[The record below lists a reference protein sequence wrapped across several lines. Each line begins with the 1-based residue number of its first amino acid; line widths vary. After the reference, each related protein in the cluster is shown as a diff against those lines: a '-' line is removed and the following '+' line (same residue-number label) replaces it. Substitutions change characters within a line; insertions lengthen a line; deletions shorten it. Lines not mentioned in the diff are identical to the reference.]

1 MAQQGNVIVDVLS
14 RTNGSVISQVSGAS
28 QTVNLNQ
35 LSIVRVH
42 ATRAAV
48 LSYERAGN
56 DLILHM
62 QDGSTVRYHS
72 FFNTDSKGHHS
83 ELIFDDG
90 VHPIE
95 HATFVDT
102 GVAPG
107 SAVAVVPGYETVPDV
122 GALLLDGSNFDPAIL
137 GAVLGVVALGAGIA
151 IAASNSGGGGG
162 GSSNNGGEPGQ
173 PGGSNKTP
181 TLTLAT
187 FAGDNVLNKAEV
199 GDSQVFSGTTTN
211 VTAGQTVTLTLNGKT
226 YTTTTAADG
235 SWSITLPAGDLQG
248 LADGTYVANV
258 SVTGTDGQTITK
270 GVTIGVDTTAP
281 GAATDVTLV
290 NDANQ
295 PITGPTNDNSPTL
308 SGKAEPGST
317 VTISDGGTVIGTVP
331 VDGNGNWTFTPNPPL
346 GDGDHSLTAEVT
358 DPAGNTSPPST
369 PIAVVVDTTAPAG
382 ATDVTLVNDANQPIN
397 GATNDTTPT
406 ITGKAEAG
414 STVTVRDGDTVIGS
428 TVADGNGN
436 WSVTPTQPLG
446 EGNHSITTEVT
457 DPAGNSSGVSAPIAV
472 EIDTT
477 APGAATDVTLVNDAN
492 EPITGSTN
500 DNTPTLSG
508 KAEPGSTVTVSDGGT
523 VIGTAPVDGNGNWT
537 FTPNPPL
544 GDGDHSLT
552 VVVTDPAGNSSPPTT
567 PIAVVVDASSPSPAT
582 DVQITDGENTPIG
595 TNGSTNDTKPT
606 ISGKAEADSTITIR
620 DGDTVLGTVKADGN
634 GNWSLTLDQPLSE
647 GPHSIT
653 TEVTDAAGNSSGVST
668 PIVVNIDTI
677 PPAAATAVEIL
688 NGDGLPVD
696 GITNDTTPTVSGKA
710 EAGSKVIVRDGN
722 TIVGSAIADENGNWS
737 VTLQDPLSEGPH
749 GLTTEVRDAAGNS
762 SGISAP
768 IAVEIDTT
776 APGAATDVKLVNN
789 DDLPIDG
796 ATNDTTPTLSGK
808 AEVGSTVTIRDGDK
822 VLATVPVDGEG
833 NWSYTPAEPLAEGP
847 HSLTTE
853 VKDAAGNSSGIST
866 PIAVDVD
873 TIAPNVTIDP
883 VTGDNKISF
892 NEAAGIITITGTAS
906 ASEAGRTLVLNV
918 NGEQHNVIVGNDGK
932 WSFDLPA
939 GTLTG
944 TNGDITITATL
955 TDAAGNTGTTTDT
968 VHVAADPALQ
978 PTLTVDVFAGND
990 IVDGAEIQVDQKLT
1004 GSTTNVEAG
1013 NTVTVTFG
1021 DKTYTGI
1028 VGADGTWSVTI
1039 PATALH
1045 DVGNGSGDF
1054 DVKVSDSS
1062 GNEATA
1068 TRPYEINDQLGG
1080 IAIDPISVDGNI
1092 NAIEAAA
1099 GVTISGTTFNVPA
1112 GPGAITVNIGGV
1124 NYPADVAPN
1133 GTWSIQLSAAAIQA
1147 LADGKQNI
1155 EVSATDGG
1163 GNPISTVGSVNI
1175 YVHSLPAPVLD
1186 TLFGDGTLNGSEAA
1200 AGQTITGNTGVTGA
1214 GQNVTVIIGGQQFAA
1229 TVANDGTFSVNIPSS
1244 VLSSLPNGTA
1254 PIQVIATDVAGN
1266 SQTFSANVPV
1276 DTLAPTLT
1284 INPLAGDGQ
1293 ISLAEAATALT
1304 LSGTASISEAGREV
1318 TITLNNETYTA
1329 TVGPN
1334 GVWSVELPA
1343 GALNNLNGDF
1353 VVNATLSDAA
1363 GNSTTTTNTLHV
1375 VSDPTIQP
1383 TITINPFGGDN
1394 AVDGAEVQT
1403 AQVLN
1408 GTTANVEA
1416 GQIVKITLNGHTYTA
1431 EVQQSG
1437 SWSVIIPVTD
1447 MQVLTNGT
1455 QTISVEVADKAG
1467 NSASGTDNFTVN
1479 ITENGVAIDPVT
1491 GDNVINAVETENGI
1505 QVTGTTY
1512 GVPVGTDVVVTF
1524 GTVSH
1529 TVKVLANGRWSVN
1542 FTSPE
1547 LAGIDPGTTTVSA
1560 VTKDANGNTLTNSVS
1575 VGVDNVAPEPTIN
1588 TPFGDGFLN
1597 ITEAGTAQTLTGS
1610 TGKAGDGQTVTVTLG
1625 GHEYTATVGAN
1636 GSWTISIPSVD
1647 LKGLPEGSNPI
1658 VVVASDSAG
1667 NSTTINSNVTV
1678 DLSAPTLTVN
1688 PLTADGVVNST
1699 EAAGALELT
1708 GTASVSEAG
1717 KTITVTLN
1725 GSTYTGL
1732 VGSDGNWT
1740 VNIPAGVLNGVA
1752 SGQYPLTV
1760 SLTDEAGNTT
1770 TQTSNVTLAT
1780 GVDSQPTLTLNA
1792 FAGNNVI
1799 DGAERLADQTLSGTT
1814 THVEAGQQVNITLNG
1829 KTYTATVGASGAWS
1843 VQIPAADLTALTDG
1857 SITLTA
1863 EVADKAGNPAQGSL
1877 PLTINT
1883 ELSGLAIDPIT
1894 GDNKLSAQEAGA
1906 GINISGTSHN
1916 VAEGANVTVT
1926 LNGKT
1931 YIAAVGA
1938 DGTWTVPV
1946 GATDLALLG
1955 DGPLAVKVTATDA
1968 AGNAVSST
1976 VTLDVYTHQLPTP
1989 TINTP
1994 FGDGLLSTAEA
2005 ATSQTLSG
2013 STGIVG
2019 DGQTVTVTLGGKEY
2033 SATVGGNGQWTVTI
2047 PSADLQALP
2056 QSDNAITVTATDAA
2070 GNSTPLTSNVTVDF
2084 TAPTLTIDPIS
2095 GDGYID
2101 AAEAAAAVTLSGS
2114 ADPAEAGRIVTLTIN
2129 GQTYQAEVGGDGKW
2143 TTDIPANSL
2152 LGLANGQYTL
2162 TATLSDAA
2170 GNSTTVTESVGV
2182 FTQLP
2187 QPVLNTPFGDGVLSK
2202 PEAGVDQILTGNT
2215 GAVGP
2220 DQKVTVNIGG
2230 QDYTGTVGN
2239 DGTWSVTIPANALN
2253 NLTDGSSPLL
2263 VTVTDPA
2270 GNTGTTT
2277 TNVTVDL
2284 TAPTLSVDPLTGD
2297 DKLNTD
2303 EVATGFLVQG
2313 TSDTGDAGRPVT
2325 VSIDG
2330 HTYTGVIQPDGSW
2343 SVLVPPNALSDLT
2356 VGDHPYSVSVTD
2368 AAGNQTVVDGS
2379 VNVTGV
2385 PSPLFPSID
2394 APFGDTILNGTEL
2407 TEVQTLTGT
2416 TGATGAGQTVKV
2428 NIGGI
2433 SFDATVGADGHW
2445 TLDVPANA
2453 LASLPQGP
2461 LSIEVTATSAS
2472 GATGSSTIQ
2481 ATVDTVAPTLTV
2493 DLVAGDDII
2502 NAAELLQPLTLT
2514 GTASVNDSGQS
2525 VKVSLVVGG
2534 VTYEGTVGADGKWSV
2549 PLPNDALQALG
2560 DGPHTITATL
2570 TDAAGNTTTI
2580 NHEFT
2585 IEAGAAYTPT
2595 LAIDTISGDDY
2606 INATEKGED
2615 LVLSGTS
2622 TKLEEGREVT
2632 LTFNGK
2638 TYTAVV
2644 DGEGK
2649 WTTTVPAADLA
2660 GLTDGQATIT
2670 ANATSLAGNPASAT
2684 HEVNV
2689 LASDANLPTITIDKV
2704 AGDDVINSTEHNQP
2718 LVISGTSNHLVA
2730 GETINITL
2738 NGKPYTAI
2746 VGDDGKWST
2755 TVPAAD
2761 VQALQNQEYT
2771 ITATGNDVAENVAT
2785 GTHQVTVDTTPP
2797 LLTIVVD
2804 AGADGILNAVEAAL
2818 GLPISGTAPEGTT
2831 VTVTVDGKPYPVLV
2845 PEGGNWTLTIPAAD
2859 LKAITT
2865 DGPLVITATVTD
2877 AQGNVADITVNPPI
2891 VLAINNL
2898 PVLTLDPLE
2907 FVNIT
2912 TAADGFTISGT
2923 STNLPNG
2930 TQVQVDIAGVKVT
2943 GTVTD
2948 GVWTATVPPGQIA
2961 VGNVDQGVG
2970 TITVSYTDAAGNPAS
2985 ASHSVTV
2992 DLTPPVAS
3000 LVDPLFGDGALN
3012 KLESGVDQ
3020 IVTGKVAPG
3029 DSVVLTLDGK
3039 SVTAV
3044 VGPDGTWTATIPTA
3058 TLVGLTDGQ
3067 NTLTVAVT
3075 DAAGNST
3082 SSDVPFVSYIN
3093 TLPTATITDSFGGTI
3108 NIDKAALGGSISGTT
3123 GITSDGQKVTV
3134 NLNGKDY
3141 TADVNSATGT
3151 WVLPLDAATL
3161 QGLPNGTWTATVT
3174 VTDVA
3179 GNSSAQAEDIKV
3191 QLTQPP
3197 VPTIDLVFGD
3207 GVLNAAELA
3216 AGQTI
3221 SGSTGITGPGQTV
3234 TVTFAGNASPLTAI
3248 VGEDGKWTLALTASE
3263 LADIS
3268 GLPTHSITV
3277 TSTDQYGNS
3286 NVSSPEVFTVDLNI
3300 PNPSITN
3307 QPFGADNVLNIA
3319 EAAGPITIAGT
3330 TGLTGAGQAVKV
3342 VIDVNGTSYNATV
3355 LPDGTWTLNL
3365 PAGALSGLTGGD
3377 HTINITAT
3385 DASGNTKTVP
3395 VDFTTDFTPPV
3406 VAVTNV
3412 STDGYINLAEAAAG
3426 TLING
3431 TTDGTSV
3438 NVNIGGKD
3446 FIAAVSGG
3454 TWVLNLTPAEIA
3466 TLPQGS
3472 QTITVTSTDASGNTS
3487 TAISHVGIATDAAAA
3502 PTVVVNTF
3510 AGDNV
3515 LDFAE
3520 SRTPQTISGTT
3531 AHVEAGRTVNVTVGS
3546 ITGLSAIVQAD
3557 GSWSLTLSPAQLQT
3571 LSNGATNITANVSD
3585 LAGNAATP
3593 DIHDITVS
3601 VTPPAAFLT
3610 LNPIS
3615 VDNIIN
3621 STDDGGLIMTFT
3633 GQYLNNQTVLT
3644 PQLITVFVNGVP
3656 VVGTFPALP
3665 SASGTWTIV
3674 GLSQLVTFPTDGNY
3688 TVTVSMTGLNGTTA
3702 TVTQTVV
3709 VDRTP
3714 PTLTVSAFAGDDV
3727 LNGTEAATN
3736 QTISGTASTSEIG
3749 RTVTV
3754 TLNGKTYT
3762 ALVGAGGAWSTT
3774 VPAADLQG
3782 LPPGTNTI
3790 SASLSDAAGNTTT
3803 TPHTFT
3809 TNTAAPLLSVGVLAG
3824 DNVLNLAEG
3833 LVTQLLTGT
3842 SSAEAGQTV
3851 TIKIAGVTVGTAEI
3865 QPGGAWTAN
3874 ILPTGLSG
3882 LLDGPNVLTAS
3893 VTDKSGNT
3901 TSVDVGINVLFNSL
3915 LNLDVTAGLGTIGN
3929 TVLNAASLLLT
3940 QTIGGVATSAGVGA
3954 KVSVQVGGQTIT
3966 ADVGAN
3972 GQWSLQIPPTALA
3985 NLLNGP
3991 VALNV
3996 VLTDA
4001 AGNTKTQILDLNV
4014 SKILPVLGDLT
4025 SGLGNVDHIL
4035 NTVVSG
4041 AAQTVSGALT
4051 AADGTIVKIAVG
4063 ALTFTGTV
4071 VNNAFSIPIPAG
4083 ALASLADG
4091 VVPVILTATDAA
4103 GNVLTQA
4110 LNPLTVALH
4119 NLPQIVLDPLFGDGL
4134 LNAADILLNQ
4144 TITGVV
4150 KNVAAGTT
4158 VSVQVGTGTPL
4169 TAQVDAT
4176 GHFSVTVPSNLLS
4189 GLTTGNLGVN
4199 VSLTDSN
4206 GNTTSVGAQA
4216 AINVTLPTINLT
4228 DVLHNGVLGAVD
4240 ALTSQ
4245 VIGGVVTGVTAGTT
4259 VKVTLGGKTF
4269 LGVTDAGGKFAVT
4282 LQPGDLKA
4290 LADGTLAIGVSV
4302 VSDAGNV
4309 GSTNVNANVIINS
4322 LPKVVLDPLFGTGG
4336 VLNAAEALLT
4346 QTISGTVL
4354 NATAGS
4360 SVKITLGP
4368 LVLTGTVDGTGH
4380 FNVQVTPLQLSQLLD
4395 GNLSVGVT
4403 VTDAVGNTSGVNAG
4417 LNVGI
4422 HNLPSIVLNPI
4433 FGDGVLSVVD
4443 LLTGQTISGVATN
4456 VSVGSQVQ
4464 ISLNGKTYLAT
4475 VGVGGAFSVTVPPL
4489 DLKGL
4494 ITDGLQN
4501 VTATFT
4507 DAVGNV
4513 GTITNAVNVIAN
4525 ALPTITLD
4533 PLFNNGLLNAVQALV
4548 TQTISGKT
4556 TNAEG
4561 STVSITIGGASLS
4574 AVVKADGT
4582 FSVNV
4587 LPSLLSTLLDGT
4599 VGVGVSVTNA
4609 ANHTVGANANVTVGI
4624 HTLPTLSLGSLFGG
4638 DGFLNLTEAS
4648 SNTTLTGSTN
4658 VQSGSVSVNV
4668 GGVVHT
4674 GTITNGTWNV
4684 TYTAAELKALADGAT
4699 TVKVTITDAVGNIT
4713 TQTSPLVVKTHALPL
4728 VSLDGLGSLG
4738 GLIGGI
4744 LGAGLTLKGSS
4755 ANIGQGGIISV
4766 TLLGTTIGAVVQADG
4781 SWQAKFSSEVF
4792 AAYNLF
4798 TLLGALTGNVVG
4810 LQATDLAGNGV
4821 NLHVGLA
4828 AGSPLI
4834 SLQAQ
4839 SLDVQTTDDTHAVAA
4854 LHTTSSDSS
4863 TTDTVH
4869 HATSTLTDPLVTAD
4883 AGAQAAS
4890 TDTSTTAHDETAFSI
4905 GGVTIDVAHTQQDV
4919 VGTDGNDIIVL
4930 DTLDFGHID
4939 GGAGV
4944 DTLQLGGTNQH
4955 LDLTVLGFKVEHI
4968 DIFDLGNS
4976 GTNSITLNLHESL
4989 TVKDAPNDEVIIK
5002 GGEGSLVNLVAGSD
5016 GAWTETGQRTVDG
5029 LTFDVYHNASLAST
5043 NTLGDVLVQHGLHV
5057 QQQS

>member
-1 MAQQGNVIVDVLS
+1 MRLYLLWVQGAHSMAQQGNVIVDVLS

-226 YTTTTAADG
+226 YTTATAADG

-258 SVTGTDGQTITK
+258 SVTGTDGQTISK

-290 NDANQ
+290 NDSNS

-406 ITGKAEAG
+406 
-414 STVTVRDGDTVIGS
+414 
-428 TVADGNGN
+428 
-436 WSVTPTQPLG
+436 
-446 EGNHSITTEVT
+446 
-457 DPAGNSSGVSAPIAV
+457 
-472 EIDTT
+472 
-477 APGAATDVTLVNDAN
+477 
-492 EPITGSTN
+492 
-500 DNTPTLSG
+500 LSG
-508 KAEPGSTVTVSDGGT
+508 KAEPGSS
-523 VIGTAPVDGNGNWT
+523 VI
-537 FTPNPPL
+537 
-544 GDGDHSLT
+544 
-552 VVVTDPAGNSSPPTT
+552 
-567 PIAVVVDASSPSPAT
+567 
-582 DVQITDGENTPIG
+582 
-595 TNGSTNDTKPT
+595 
-606 ISGKAEADSTITIR
+606 IR
-620 DGDTVLGTVKADGN
+620 DGDT
-634 GNWSLTLDQPLSE
+634 
-647 GPHSIT
+647 
-653 TEVTDAAGNSSGVST
+653 
-668 PIVVNIDTI
+668 
-677 PPAAATAVEIL
+677 
-688 NGDGLPVD
+688 
-696 GITNDTTPTVSGKA
+696 
-710 EAGSKVIVRDGN
+710 
-722 TIVGSAIADENGNWS
+722 
-737 VTLQDPLSEGPH
+737 
-749 GLTTEVRDAAGNS
+749 
-762 SGISAP
+762 
-768 IAVEIDTT
+768 
-776 APGAATDVKLVNN
+776 
-789 DDLPIDG
+789 
-796 ATNDTTPTLSGK
+796 
-808 AEVGSTVTIRDGDK
+808 
-822 VLATVPVDGEG
+822 VLATVPVDGTG
-833 NWSYTPAEPLAEGP
+833 NWSYTPTTPLAEGP

-873 TIAPNVTIDP
+873 TIAPNVTIDQIS
-883 VTGDNKISF
+883 VGNKISF
-892 NEAAGIITITGTAS
+892 NEAAGIITISGTAS

-918 NGEQHNVIVGNDGK
+918 NGEPHNVIVGNDGK

-939 GTLTG
+939 GTLKG
-944 TNGDITITATL
+944 INGDINITATL

-968 VHVAADPALQ
+968 LHVAADPALQ
-978 PTLTVDVFAGND
+978 PSLTVNAFAGND
-990 IVDGAEIQVDQKLT
+990 IVDGAEIQLDQKLT
-1004 GSTTNVEAG
+1004 GSTTKVEAG
-1013 NTVTVTFG
+1013 NTVTVIFG
-1021 DKTYTGI
+1021 GKTYTGI

-1045 DVGNGSGDF
+1045 DVGNGSGAF
-1054 DVKVSDSS
+1054 DVKVSNSS
-1062 GNEATA
+1062 GYEATA
-1068 TRPYEINDQLGG
+1068 THPYEINDQLSG
-1080 IAIDPISVDGNI
+1080 IALDPISVDGNI
-1092 NAIEAAA
+1092 NAIEAAQ
-1099 GVTISGTTFNVPA
+1099 GVTISGITFNVPA
-1112 GPGAITVNIGGV
+1112 GPGAVTVNIGGV
-1124 NYPADVAPN
+1124 NYLADVAPN
-1133 GTWSIQLSAAAIQA
+1133 GTWSIQLSTAAIQA

-1214 GQNVTVIIGGQQFAA
+1214 GQSVTVIIGGQQFAA
-1229 TVANDGTFSVNIPSS
+1229 TVANDGTFSVSIPSS

-1266 SQTFSANVPV
+1266 SQTISDNVPV

-1293 ISLAEAATALT
+1293 ISLAEAATALI

-1363 GNSTTTTNTLHV
+1363 GNSTTTTNTIHV

-1437 SWSVIIPVTD
+1437 NWSVIIPVTD

-1597 ITEAGTAQTLTGS
+1597 ITEASTAQTLTGS

-1636 GSWTISIPSVD
+1636 GSWTISIPSAD

-1688 PLTADGVVNST
+1688 PLTADGIVNSA

-1843 VQIPAADLTALTDG
+1843 VQIPAADLTALNDG

-1931 YIAAVGA
+1931 YTAPVGG

-2033 SATVGGNGQWTVTI
+2033 TATVGGNGQWTVTI

-2084 TAPTLTIDPIS
+2084 TAPALTIDPIS
-2095 GDGYID
+2095 GNGYID

-2129 GQTYQAEVGGDGKW
+2129 GQTYQAEVQGDGKW
-2143 TTDIPANSL
+2143 TTDIPANAL

-2187 QPVLNTPFGDGVLSK
+2187 EPVLNTPFGDGVLSK

-2330 HTYTGVIQPDGSW
+2330 HTYTGVILADGTW

-2394 APFGDTILNGTEL
+2394 APFGDTILNGIEL
-2407 TEVQTLTGT
+2407 AEVQTLTGT

-2428 NIGGI
+2428 NIGGLD
-2433 SFDATVGADGHW
+2433 FDATVGADGHW

-2585 IEAGAAYTPT
+2585 IESGAAYTPT

-2649 WTTTVPAADLA
+2649 WSTTVPAADLA
-2660 GLTDGQATIT
+2660 GLGDGQATIT
-2670 ANATSLAGNPASAT
+2670 ANASSLAGNPASAT

-2689 LASDANLPTITIDKV
+2689 LASEANLPTITIDKV

-2755 TVPAAD
+2755 TVPVAD

-2785 GTHQVTVDTTPP
+2785 GTHQVTVDTTLP

-2804 AGADGILNAVEAAL
+2804 AGADGIVNAVEAAL

-2831 VTVTVDGKPYPVLV
+2831 VTVTVDGKLYPVLV

-2877 AQGNVADITVNPPI
+2877 AQGNVADVTVNPAI
-2891 VLAINNL
+2891 ELAINNL
-2898 PVLTLDPLE
+2898 PVLTLDPLD

-2912 TAADGFTISGT
+2912 TAADGFTITGT

-2930 TQVQVDIAGVKVT
+2930 TVVQVNVAGVQVT

-2948 GVWTATVPPGQIA
+2948 GVWTATVAPGLITPQNITE
-2961 VGNVDQGVG
+2961 GVG
-2970 TITVSYTDAAGNPAS
+2970 TVTVSYTDAAGNPAS

-2992 DLTPPVAS
+2992 DLTPPVAAV
-3000 LVDPLFGDGALN
+3000 VDPLFGDGALN

-3039 SVTAV
+3039 PVTAV

-3151 WVLPLDAATL
+3151 WVLPLNAAAL

-3179 GNSSAQAEDIKV
+3179 GNASTQAEDIKV

-3207 GVLNAAELA
+3207 GVLNAAEA
-3216 AGQTI
+3216 ATSQTI
-3221 SGSTGITGPGQTV
+3221 SGSTGITGPGQIV
-3234 TVTFAGNASPLTAI
+3234 TVTFAGIAAPLTAT
-3248 VGEDGKWTLALTASE
+3248 VGADGKWTLDLTVTQ

-3454 TWVLNLTPAEIA
+3454 TWVLNLTAAQIA

-3472 QTITVTSTDASGNTS
+3472 QTITVTATDASGNTS

-3515 LDFAE
+3515 LDYGE
-3520 SRTPQTISGTT
+3520 SRGTQVISGTT
-3531 AHVEAGRTVNVTVGS
+3531 THVQAGQTVQLTVGTS
-3546 ITGLSAIVQAD
+3546 TFTAIVQGD
-3557 GSWSLTLSPAQLQT
+3557 GSWSVNLSPTQLQA
-3571 LSNGATNITANVSD
+3571 LGGATNITANVAD
-3585 LAGNAATP
+3585 VAGNAAVP
-3593 DIHDITVS
+3593 NVHPITVNL
-3601 VTPPAAFLT
+3601 TPPAVSLT

-3615 VDNIIN
+3615 DDNVIN
-3621 STDDGGLIMTFT
+3621 ASDNASLGLTLT
-3633 GQYLNNQTVLT
+3633 GQYGKAGLAQTISVY
-3644 PQLITVFVNGVP
+3644 INGSAIAI
-3656 VVGTFPALP
+3656 GTFPVALGG
-3665 SASGTWTIV
+3665 SGTWTIPLLT
-3674 GLSQLVTFPTDGNY
+3674 GLVAFPTDGTY
-3688 TVTVSMTGLNGTTA
+3688 TVKVEMAGLGGPTA
-3702 TVTQTVV
+3702 SITQTVL

-3714 PTLTVSAFAGDDV
+3714 PTLTVGVFAGDDV
-3727 LNGTEAATN
+3727 LNGTEAGVN
-3736 QTISGTASTSEIG
+3736 QLISGTASKSEAG
-3749 RTVTV
+3749 RNVTV
-3754 TLNGKTYT
+3754 TLHGKTYT
-3762 ALVGAGGAWSTT
+3762 GAVDVDGNWSVS
-3774 VPAADLQG
+3774 VPAADLKT
-3782 LPPGTNTI
+3782 LPTGTNTI
-3790 SASLSDAAGNTTT
+3790 SATLSDAAGNSIEVD
-3803 TPHTFT
+3803 HTFT

-3851 TIKIAGVTVGTAEI
+3851 TIKIAGVTVGTAVI
-3865 QPGGAWTAN
+3865 QPGGAWSAE

-3893 VTDKSGNT
+3893 VTDKAGNT

-3915 LNLDVTAGLGTIGN
+3915 LDLDITSGLVGG
-3929 TVLNAASLLLT
+3929 VLNAASLLLT

-3954 KVSVQVGGQTIT
+3954 KVSVEIGGQTIT
-3966 ADVGAN
+3966 ADVGVN
-3972 GQWSLQIPPTALA
+3972 GQFNLSIPPTLLA
-3985 NLLNGP
+3985 NLPNGP
-3991 VALNV
+3991 LALNV

-4001 AGNTKTQILDLNV
+4001 AGNTKVQVIDLNV
-4014 SKILPVLGDLT
+4014 AKILPVLGDLT

-4176 GHFSVTVPSNLLS
+4176 GHFSVTVPANLLS

-4624 HTLPTLSLGSLFGG
+4624 HTLPTLNLNALFGG
-4638 DGFLNLTEAS
+4638 DGFLNLAEAS
-4648 SNTTLTGSTN
+4648 SNTTLSGSTN

-4738 GLIGGI
+4738 GLLGGI
-4744 LGAGLTLKGSS
+4744 LGAGLTLKGNS

-4781 SWQAKFSSEVF
+4781 SWQAKFSSDVF
-4792 AAYNLF
+4792 AAYNII

-4905 GGVTIDVAHTQQDV
+4905 GGVTIDVTHTQQDV

>member
-1 MAQQGNVIVDVLS
+1 M
-14 RTNGSVISQVSGAS
+14 
-28 QTVNLNQ
+28 
-35 LSIVRVH
+35 
-42 ATRAAV
+42 
-48 LSYERAGN
+48 SYERAGN

-137 GAVLGVVALGAGIA
+137 GALLGVVALGAGIA

-173 PGGSNKTP
+173 PGQPGGSDKTP

-382 ATDVTLVNDANQPIN
+382 ATDVTLVNDANQPIT

-606 ISGKAEADSTITIR
+606 ISGKAEADSAITIR
-620 DGDTVLGTVKADGN
+620 DGDTVLGTVKADGS

-918 NGEQHNVIVGNDGK
+918 NGDPHNVIVGNDGK

-978 PTLTVDVFAGND
+978 PSLTVNVFAGND

-1124 NYPADVAPN
+1124 NYLADVAPN
-1133 GTWSIQLSAAAIQA
+1133 GTWSIQLSTAAIQA

-1163 GNPISTVGSVNI
+1163 GNPISTAGSVNV
-1175 YVHSLPAPVLD
+1175 YVHNLPAPTLD

-1214 GQNVTVIIGGQQFAA
+1214 GQSVTVIIGGQQFAA
-1229 TVANDGTFSVNIPSS
+1229 TVANDGTFSVSIPSS

-1266 SQTFSANVPV
+1266 SQTINDNVPV

-1363 GNSTTTTNTLHV
+1363 GNSTTTTNTIHV

-1529 TVKVLANGRWSVN
+1529 TVQVLANGRWSVN

-1636 GSWTISIPSVD
+1636 GSWTISIPSAD

-1688 PLTADGVVNST
+1688 PLTADGIVSSA

-1725 GSTYTGL
+1725 GATYTGL

-2033 SATVGGNGQWTVTI
+2033 TATVGGNGQWTVTI

-2056 QSDNAITVTATDAA
+2056 QSDNAITVTAADAA

-2095 GDGYID
+2095 GNGYID

-2114 ADPAEAGRIVTLTIN
+2114 TDPAEAGRIVTLTIN
-2129 GQTYQAEVGGDGKW
+2129 GQTYQAEVGADGKW

-2170 GNSTTVTESVGV
+2170 GNSTTATESVGV

-2187 QPVLNTPFGDGVLSK
+2187 VPVLNTPFGDGVLSK

-2394 APFGDTILNGTEL
+2394 APFGDTILNGIEL
-2407 TEVQTLTGT
+2407 AEVQTLTGT
-2416 TGATGAGQTVKV
+2416 TGATGTGQTVKV
-2428 NIGGI
+2428 NIGGLD
-2433 SFDATVGADGHW
+2433 FDATVGADGHW

-2534 VTYEGTVGADGKWSV
+2534 VTYEGTVGTDGKWSV

-2660 GLTDGQATIT
+2660 GLGDGQATIT

-2689 LASDANLPTITIDKV
+2689 LASEANLPTITIDKV

-2755 TVPAAD
+2755 TVPVAD

-2804 AGADGILNAVEAAL
+2804 AGADGIVNAVEAAL

-2877 AQGNVADITVNPPI
+2877 AQGNVADVTVNPAI
-2891 VLAINNL
+2891 ELAINNL

-2912 TAADGFTISGT
+2912 TAADGFTITGT

-2930 TQVQVDIAGVKVT
+2930 TVVQVSVAGVQVT

-2948 GVWTATVPPGQIA
+2948 NVWTATVAPGLITPQNIA
-2961 VGNVDQGVG
+2961 EGVG
-2970 TITVSYTDAAGNPAS
+2970 TVTVSYTDAAGNPAS

-2992 DLTPPVAS
+2992 DLTPPVAAV
-3000 LVDPLFGDGALN
+3000 VDPLFGDGALN

-3039 SVTAV
+3039 PVTAV

-3058 TLVGLTDGQ
+3058 TLLGLTDGQ

-3179 GNSSAQAEDIKV
+3179 GNSSTQAENISV
-3191 QLTQPP
+3191 QLTPPP

-3207 GVLNAAELA
+3207 GVLNAAEAA

-3221 SGSTGITGPGQTV
+3221 SGSTGITGAGQIV
-3234 TVTFAGNASPLTAI
+3234 TVTFAGIAAPLTAT
-3248 VGEDGKWTLALTASE
+3248 VGADGKWTLDLTVTQ
-3263 LADIS
+3263 LADIA
-3268 GLPTHSITV
+3268 GLATHSITV

-3454 TWVLNLTPAEIA
+3454 TWVLNLTAAQIA

-3472 QTITVTSTDASGNTS
+3472 QTITVTATDASGNTS

-3502 PTVVVNTF
+3502 PTVTVGTF
-3510 AGDNV
+3510 AGDNI

-3621 STDDGGLIMTFT
+3621 STDDGGLIMSFT

-3809 TNTAAPLLSVGVLAG
+3809 TNTTAPLLSVGVLAG

-3851 TIKIAGVTVGTAEI
+3851 TIKIAGVTVGTAVI
-3865 QPGGAWTAN
+3865 QPGGAWSAE

-3893 VTDKSGNT
+3893 VTDKAGNT

-3915 LNLDVTAGLGTIGN
+3915 LDLDITSGLVGG
-3929 TVLNAASLLLT
+3929 VLNAASLLLT

-3954 KVSVQVGGQTIT
+3954 KVSVEIGGQTIT
-3966 ADVGAN
+3966 ADVGVN
-3972 GQWSLQIPPTALA
+3972 GQFNLSIPPTLLA
-3985 NLLNGP
+3985 NLPNGP
-3991 VALNV
+3991 LALNV

-4001 AGNTKTQILDLNV
+4001 AGNTKVQVIDLNV
-4014 SKILPVLGDLT
+4014 AKILPVLGDLT

-4071 VNNAFSIPIPAG
+4071 VNNAFSIAIPAG

-4158 VSVQVGTGTPL
+4158 LSVQVGAGAPL

-4176 GHFSVTVPSNLLS
+4176 GHFSVTVPANLLS

-4322 LPKVVLDPLFGTGG
+4322 LPKVVLDPLFGGNG

-4368 LVLTGTVDGTGH
+4368 LVLNGTVDGTGH

-4489 DLKGL
+4489 DLKGIL
-4494 ITDGLQN
+4494 TDGLQN

-4561 STVSITIGGASLS
+4561 STVTVTIGGASLS

-4624 HTLPTLSLGSLFGG
+4624 HTLPTLNLGTLFGG
-4638 DGFLNLTEAS
+4638 DGFLNLAEAS
-4648 SNTTLTGSTN
+4648 SNTTLTGTTN
-4658 VQSGSVSVNV
+4658 VQNGSVSVNV

-4674 GTITNGTWNV
+4674 GTITNNTWNV
-4684 TYTAAELKALADGAT
+4684 TFTAAELKGLADGAT

-4955 LDLTVLGFKVEHI
+4955 LDLTLLGFKVEHI

>member
-48 LSYERAGN
+48 ASYERAGN

-62 QDGSTVRYHS
+62 QDGSTVRYQG
-72 FFNTDSKGHHS
+72 FFTTDGKGHHS

-151 IAASNSGGGGG
+151 IAASSGGGGGG

-173 PGGSNKTP
+173 PGGSNPDP

-199 GDSQVFSGTTTN
+199 GSSQVFSGTTAN
-211 VTAGQTVTLTLNGKT
+211 VTAGQTVTLSLNGKT

-258 SVTGTDGQTITK
+258 SVTGSNGQTVTK

-281 GAATDVTLV
+281 GVATDVTLV

-295 PITGPTNDNSPTL
+295 PITGTTNDSTPTL

-317 VTISDGGTVIGTVP
+317 VTVSDGGTVIGTAP
-331 VDGNGNWTFTPNPPL
+331 VDGSGNWTFTPNPPL
-346 GDGDHSLTAEVT
+346 GDGDHSLTAVVT
-358 DPAGNTSPPST
+358 DPAGNTSTPST
-369 PIAVVVDTTAPAG
+369 PIVVVIDTTAPG
-382 ATDVTLVNDANQPIN
+382 EATDVTLVNDANQPIN

-414 STVTVRDGDTVIGS
+414 STVTVRDGNTVIG
-428 TVADGNGN
+428 TAVVDGNGN
-436 WSVTPTQPLG
+436 WSVTPTQPLS
-446 EGNHSITTEVT
+446 EGTHNITTQVT

-492 EPITGSTN
+492 EPITGTTN

-552 VVVTDPAGNSSPPTT
+552 VVVTDPAGNASPPTT

-595 TNGSTNDTKPT
+595 TNGSTNDTQPT
-606 ISGKAEADSTITIR
+606 ISGKAESGSIVTIR
-620 DGDTVLGTVKADGN
+620 DGDTVLGTVQADGS

-653 TEVTDAAGNSSGVST
+653 TEVTDAAGNTSGVST

-677 PPAAATAVEIL
+677 DPEPATAVKIL

-768 IAVEIDTT
+768 IAVEIDTA

-789 DDLPIDG
+789 DDLPITG

-808 AEVGSTVTIRDGDK
+808 AEPNSSVTIRDGDT
-822 VLATVPVDGEG
+822 VLATVTVDGTG
-833 NWSYTPAEPLAEGP
+833 NWSYTPTTPLAEGP

-873 TIAPNVTIDP
+873 TLAPNVTIDP

-892 NEAAGIITITGTAS
+892 NEAAGVITITGTAS

-918 NGEQHNVIVGNDGK
+918 NGEPHNVIVGEDGK
-932 WSFDLPA
+932 WTFDLPA

-944 TNGDITITATL
+944 INGDITITATL
-955 TDAAGNTGTTTDT
+955 TDAAGNTTVTTDT

-978 PTLTVDVFAGND
+978 PSLTVNAFAGND
-990 IVDGAEIQVDQKLT
+990 IVDGAEIQIDQKLT

-1013 NTVTVTFG
+1013 NTVTVTFDG
-1021 DKTYTGI
+1021 KTYTGI

-1039 PATALH
+1039 PASALS
-1045 DVGNGSGDF
+1045 DAGNGPADF
-1054 DVKVSDSS
+1054 AVTVSDSS
-1062 GNEATA
+1062 GNQATGN
-1068 TRPYEINDQLGG
+1068 RPFEINDLLGG

-1112 GPGAITVNIGGV
+1112 GVGAITVNIGGV
-1124 NYPADVAPN
+1124 NYQADVAAN

-1147 LADGKQNI
+1147 LTDGVQNI

-1163 GNPISTVGSVNI
+1163 GNPISTTGSVNV
-1175 YVHSLPAPVLD
+1175 YVHNLPAPVLD

-1200 AGQTITGNTGVTGA
+1200 AGQTITGTTGVTGA

-1229 TVANDGTFSVNIPSS
+1229 TVANDGTFSVSIPSS
-1244 VLSSLPNGTA
+1244 VLSNLPNGTA
-1254 PIQVIATDVAGN
+1254 PVQVIATDVAGN
-1266 SQTFSANVPV
+1266 SQTISATVPV

-1293 ISLAEAATALT
+1293 ISLAEAAGSLT
-1304 LSGTASISEAGREV
+1304 LSGTASVSEAGREV
-1318 TITLNNETYTA
+1318 TITLNNESYTA

-1334 GVWSVELPA
+1334 GVWSVALPA

-1353 VVNATLSDAA
+1353 VINATLSDAA
-1363 GNSTTTTNTLHV
+1363 GNSTSTTNTIHV
-1375 VSDPTIQP
+1375 VSDPSIQP

-1529 TVKVLANGRWSVN
+1529 TVKVLANGRWLVN

-1625 GHEYTATVGAN
+1625 GHDYTATVAAN
-1636 GSWTISIPSVD
+1636 GSWTISIPSAD
-1647 LKGLPEGSNPI
+1647 LQALPEGSNPI
-1658 VVVASDSAG
+1658 VVVASDNAG

-1688 PLTADGVVNST
+1688 PLAGDGIVSSA
-1699 EAAGALELT
+1699 EAAAAIELT

-1725 GSTYTGL
+1725 GATYTGV
-1732 VGSDGNWT
+1732 VGGDGSWK

-1752 SGQYPLTV
+1752 SGQYPLSV

-1814 THVEAGQQVNITLNG
+1814 TNVEAGQQVTITLNG

-1843 VQIPAADLTALTDG
+1843 VQIPAADLTALNDG

-1926 LNGKT
+1926 LNGKAYT
-1931 YIAAVGA
+1931 AAVGA

-1946 GATDLALLG
+1946 GAADLALLG

-1976 VTLDVYTHQLPTP
+1976 VTLDVYTHQLPAP
-1989 TINTP
+1989 TINQP

-2019 DGQTVTVTLGGKEY
+2019 DGQTVTVTLGGRDY
-2033 SATVGGNGQWTVTI
+2033 TATVGGNGQWTVTI

-2056 QSDNAITVTATDAA
+2056 QTDNAITVTATDAA

-2101 AAEAAAAVTLSGS
+2101 ATEAAAAVTLSGS
-2114 ADPAEAGRIVTLTIN
+2114 ADPADAGRNVTLTIN
-2129 GQTYQAEVGGDGKW
+2129 GQTYLAEVGGDGKW
-2143 TTDIPANSL
+2143 TTEIPANAL

-2187 QPVLNTPFGDGVLSK
+2187 VPVLNTPFGDGVLSK
-2202 PEAGVDQILTGNT
+2202 PEAAAGQILTGNT

-2230 QDYTGTVGN
+2230 VDYTGTVNN

-2253 NLTDGSSPLL
+2253 GLTDGSSPLQ

-2277 TNVTVDL
+2277 TNVTIDL
-2284 TAPTLSVDPLTGD
+2284 TAPTLSVEPLTGD

-2303 EVATGFLVQG
+2303 EVATGFLIQG
-2313 TSDTGDAGRPVT
+2313 TSDIGDAGRPVT

-2330 HTYTGVIQPDGSW
+2330 HTYTGVVQADGSW
-2343 SVLVPPNALSDLT
+2343 SVLVPPNALGDLA

-2368 AAGNQTVVDGS
+2368 AAGNQTLVDGT

-2394 APFGDTILNGTEL
+2394 APFGDTILNGSEL
-2407 TEVQTLTGT
+2407 AEVQTLTGT

-2433 SFDATVGADGHW
+2433 SFDATVDANGQW

-2453 LASLPQGP
+2453 LASLPQGA

-2472 GATGSSTIQ
+2472 GATGSSTIE

-2502 NAAELLQPLTLT
+2502 NTAELLQPITLT
-2514 GTASVNDSGQS
+2514 GTASVSDSGQN
-2525 VKVSLVVGG
+2525 VKVSLVLGG
-2534 VTYEGTVGADGKWSV
+2534 VTYEGTVDTDGKWSI

-2570 TDAAGNTTTI
+2570 TDTAGNTTTI

-2595 LAIDTISGDDY
+2595 LTINTISNDDY
-2606 INATEKGED
+2606 INATEKGQD

-2644 DGEGK
+2644 DGEGN
-2649 WTTTVPAADLA
+2649 WTTTVLAADLA
-2660 GLTDGQATIT
+2660 GLSDGQATIT
-2670 ANATSLAGNPASAT
+2670 ANATSLAGNPASAS

-2689 LASDANLPTITIDKV
+2689 LASEANLPTITIDKV

-2755 TVPAAD
+2755 TVPVAD

-2804 AGADGILNAVEAAL
+2804 AGADGIVNAVEAAL
-2818 GLPISGTAPEGTT
+2818 GLPITGTAPAGLT
-2831 VTVTVDGKPYPVLV
+2831 VTVTVDGKLYPVLV
-2845 PEGGNWTLTIPAAD
+2845 PEDGNWTLTIPAAD

-2877 AQGNVADITVNPPI
+2877 AQGNVADITVNPAI
-2891 VLAINNL
+2891 ELAINNL
-2898 PVLTLDPLE
+2898 PVLTLEALD

-2912 TAADGFTISGT
+2912 AAADGFTITGT

-2930 TQVQVDIAGVKVT
+2930 TVVQVSVAGVQVT

-2948 GVWTATVPPGQIA
+2948 NVWTATVAPGLITPQNITE
-2961 VGNVDQGVG
+2961 GVG
-2970 TITVSYTDAAGNPAS
+2970 TVTVSYTDAAGNPAS

-2992 DLTPPVAS
+2992 DLTPPVAAV
-3000 LVDPLFGDGALN
+3000 VDPLFGDGALN

-3020 IVTGKVAPG
+3020 IVTGKVAAG

-3039 SVTAV
+3039 PVTAV

-3075 DAAGNST
+3075 DAAGNSV

-3093 TLPTATITDSFGGTI
+3093 TLPVATITDSFGGAI

-3179 GNSSAQAEDIKV
+3179 GNSSTQAENISV
-3191 QLTQPP
+3191 QLTPPP

-3234 TVTFAGNASPLTAI
+3234 TVTIAGNPSPLTAT
-3248 VGEDGKWTLALTASE
+3248 VGADGKWTLELTTSE
-3263 LADIS
+3263 LADIA

-3277 TSTDQYGNS
+3277 TNTDQYGNS
-3286 NVSSPEVFTVDLNI
+3286 NISSPEVFTVDLNI

-3319 EAAGPITIAGT
+3319 EAAGPLVIEGN
-3330 TGLTGAGQAVKV
+3330 TGISGVGQAVKV
-3342 VIDVNGTSYNATV
+3342 VIDVNGTIYNATV
-3355 LPDGTWTLNL
+3355 AADGSWTLNL
-3365 PAGALSGLTGGD
+3365 PAGTLSGLTGTD

-3385 DASGNTKTVP
+3385 DASGNTNTVP
-3395 VDFTTDFTPPV
+3395 FAFTTDFTPPV
-3406 VAVTNV
+3406 VTVNNV

-3426 TLING
+3426 TQISG
-3431 TTDGTSV
+3431 ITDGTSV
-3438 NVNIGGKD
+3438 SVNIGGQV
-3446 FIAAVSGG
+3446 FTAAVTDG
-3454 TWVLNLTPAEIA
+3454 TWVLDLTPAQIA

-3472 QTITVTSTDASGNTS
+3472 QTITVTATDASGNTS

-3502 PTVVVNTF
+3502 PTVTVGAF
-3510 AGDNV
+3510 AGDDV
-3515 LDFAE
+3515 LDYGE
-3520 SRTPQTISGTT
+3520 SRTIQTISGTT
-3531 AHVEAGRTVNVTVGS
+3531 THVEAGRTVSVTVGS

-3557 GSWSLTLSPAQLQT
+3557 GTWSLTLSPAQLQT
-3571 LSNGATNITANVSD
+3571 LSNGATNITASVSD
-3585 LAGNAATP
+3585 LAGNAAVP
-3593 DIHDITVS
+3593 NVHDIS
-3601 VTPPAAFLT
+3601 VNLTPPAAILT
-3610 LNPIS
+3610 LNPITG
-3615 VDNIIN
+3615 DNIVNAQESGAFDIN
-3621 STDDGGLIMTFT
+3621 FSGEYRGANPLV
-3633 GQYLNNQTVLT
+3633 QTV
-3644 PQLITVFVNGVP
+3644 TVTVTIGGIPV
-3656 VVGTFPALP
+3656 VVGTTTPLLNAN
-3665 SASGTWTIV
+3665 GTWSIPV
-3674 GLSQLVTFPTDGNY
+3674 VLGNVVFPTDGTY
-3688 TVTVSMTGLNGTTA
+3688 TVTASFVGLGPTA
-3702 TVTQTVV
+3702 SVTQTVL
-3709 VDRTP
+3709 VDRVP
-3714 PTLTVSAFAGDDV
+3714 PTLTVNAFAGDDV
-3727 LNGTEAATN
+3727 LNGTEAAAN
-3736 QTISGTASTSEIG
+3736 QTISGTASTSEAG

-3790 SASLSDAAGNTTT
+3790 SASLSDAAGNVTT

-3865 QPGGAWTAN
+3865 QPGGTWSAQ

-3915 LNLDVTAGLGTIGN
+3915 LDLDITSGLVGG
-3929 TVLNAASLLLT
+3929 VLNAASLLLT

-3954 KVSVQVGGQTIT
+3954 KVAVEIGGQTIT
-3966 ADVGAN
+3966 ADVGVN
-3972 GQWSLQIPPTALA
+3972 GQFNLSIPPTLLA
-3985 NLLNGP
+3985 NLPNGP
-3991 VALNV
+3991 LALNV

-4001 AGNTKTQILDLNV
+4001 AGNTKVQVIDLNV
-4014 SKILPVLGDLT
+4014 AKILPVLGDLT

-4041 AAQTVSGALT
+4041 AEQTVSGALT
-4051 AADGTIVKIAVG
+4051 AADGTVVKIAVG

-4071 VNNAFSIPIPAG
+4071 LNNAFSIPIPAG

-4158 VSVQVGTGTPL
+4158 LSVQVGGGTPL

-4189 GLTTGNLGVN
+4189 GLTNGNLGVN
-4199 VSLTDSN
+4199 VSLTDAN
-4206 GNTTSVGAQA
+4206 GNSTSVGAQA
-4216 AINVTLPTINLT
+4216 AINVTLPTISLT

-4322 LPKVVLDPLFGTGG
+4322 LPKVVLDPLFGGNG

-4360 SVKITLGP
+4360 SVKVTLGP

-4395 GNLSVGVT
+4395 GNLNVGVT
-4403 VTDAVGNTSGVNAG
+4403 VTDAAGNTNGVNAG

-4456 VSVGSQVQ
+4456 VAVGSQVQ

-4489 DLKGL
+4489 DLKGIL
-4494 ITDGLQN
+4494 TDGLQN

-4561 STVSITIGGASLS
+4561 STVTVTIGGASLS

-4587 LPSLLSTLLDGT
+4587 LPSLLSSLIDGT

-4609 ANHTVGANANVTVGI
+4609 ANHTVDTSANVTVGI
-4624 HTLPTLSLGSLFGG
+4624 HTLPTLNLGTLFGG
-4638 DGFLNLTEAS
+4638 DGFLNLAEAS
-4648 SNTTLTGSTN
+4648 SNTTLTGTTN
-4658 VQSGSVSVNV
+4658 VQNGSVSVNV

-4674 GTITNGTWNV
+4674 GTITNGAWNV
-4684 TYTAAELKALADGAT
+4684 TFTAAELKALADGAT

-4713 TQTSPLVVKTHALPL
+4713 TQTSPLVIKTHALPL
-4728 VSLDGLGSLG
+4728 VSLDGLGSLT

-4766 TLLGTTIGAVVQADG
+4766 TLLGTTLGAVVQADG
-4781 SWQAKFSSEVF
+4781 SWQAKFGSEVF

-4810 LQATDLAGNGV
+4810 LQATDLAGNGI

-4839 SLDVQTTDDTHAVAA
+4839 SLDVQATDDTHAMAA
-4854 LHTTSSDSS
+4854 LHSTSSDTS
-4863 TTDTVH
+4863 TTDATH
-4869 HATSTLTDPLVTAD
+4869 HAASTLTDPLVTAD
-4883 AGAQAAS
+4883 AGAQVAS
-4890 TDTSTTAHDETAFSI
+4890 TDTSTTAHAETAFSI
-4905 GGVTIDVAHTQQDV
+4905 GGVTIEVDHTQQDV
-4919 VGTDGNDIIVL
+4919 VGTAGNDIIIV

-4939 GGAGV
+4939 GGTGV

-4955 LDLTVLGFKVEHI
+4955 LDLTLLGFKVEHI

-4976 GTNSITLNLHESL
+4976 GTNSITLNLLEAQS
-4989 TVKDAPNDEVIIK
+4989 VKDSANDEVIIK
-5002 GGEGSLVNLVAGSD
+5002 GGEGSLVNLVTGSD

>member
-48 LSYERAGN
+48 ASYERAGN

-62 QDGSTVRYHS
+62 QDGSTVRYQG
-72 FFNTDSKGHHS
+72 FFTTDGKGHHS

-151 IAASNSGGGGG
+151 IAASSGGGGGG

-173 PGGSNKTP
+173 PGGSNPDP

-199 GDSQVFSGTTTN
+199 GSSQVFSGTTAN
-211 VTAGQTVTLTLNGKT
+211 VTAGQTVTLSLNGKT

-258 SVTGTDGQTITK
+258 SVTGSNGQTVTK

-281 GAATDVTLV
+281 GVATDVTLV

-295 PITGPTNDNSPTL
+295 PITGTTNDSTPTL

-317 VTISDGGTVIGTVP
+317 VTVSDGGTVIGTAP
-331 VDGNGNWTFTPNPPL
+331 VDGSGNWTFTPNPPL
-346 GDGDHSLTAEVT
+346 GDGDHSLTAVVT
-358 DPAGNTSPPST
+358 DPAGNTSTPST
-369 PIAVVVDTTAPAG
+369 PIVVVIDTTAPG
-382 ATDVTLVNDANQPIN
+382 EATDVTLVNDANQPIN

-414 STVTVRDGDTVIGS
+414 STVTVRDGNTVIG
-428 TVADGNGN
+428 TAVVDGNGN
-436 WSVTPTQPLG
+436 WSVTPTQPLS
-446 EGNHSITTEVT
+446 EGTHNITTQVT

-492 EPITGSTN
+492 EPITGTTN

-552 VVVTDPAGNSSPPTT
+552 VVVTDPAGNASPPTT

-595 TNGSTNDTKPT
+595 TNGSTNDTQPT
-606 ISGKAEADSTITIR
+606 ISGKAESGSIVTIR
-620 DGDTVLGTVKADGN
+620 DGDTVLGTVQADGS

-653 TEVTDAAGNSSGVST
+653 TEVTDAAGNTSGVST

-677 PPAAATAVEIL
+677 DPEPATAVKIL

-768 IAVEIDTT
+768 IAVEIDTA

-789 DDLPIDG
+789 DDLPITG

-808 AEVGSTVTIRDGDK
+808 AEPNSSVTIRDGDT
-822 VLATVPVDGEG
+822 VLATVTVDGTG
-833 NWSYTPAEPLAEGP
+833 NWSYTPTTPLAEGP

-873 TIAPNVTIDP
+873 TLAPNVTIDP
-883 VTGDNKISF
+883 VAVDNKISF
-892 NEAAGIITITGTAS
+892 NEAAGVITITGTAS

-918 NGEQHNVIVGNDGK
+918 NGEPHNVIVGEDGK
-932 WSFDLPA
+932 WTFDLPA

-944 TNGDITITATL
+944 INGDITITATL
-955 TDAAGNTGTTTDT
+955 TDAAGNTTVTTDT

-978 PTLTVDVFAGND
+978 PSLTVNAFAGND
-990 IVDGAEIQVDQKLT
+990 IVDGAEIQIDQKLT

-1013 NTVTVTFG
+1013 NTVTVTFDG
-1021 DKTYTGI
+1021 KTYTGI

-1039 PATALH
+1039 PASALS
-1045 DVGNGSGDF
+1045 DAGNGPADF
-1054 DVKVSDSS
+1054 AVTVSDSS
-1062 GNEATA
+1062 GNQATGN
-1068 TRPYEINDQLGG
+1068 RPFEINDLLGG

-1112 GPGAITVNIGGV
+1112 GVGAITVNIGGV
-1124 NYPADVAPN
+1124 NYQADVAAN

-1147 LADGKQNI
+1147 LTDGVQNI

-1163 GNPISTVGSVNI
+1163 GNPISTTGSVNV
-1175 YVHSLPAPVLD
+1175 YVHNLPAPVLD

-1200 AGQTITGNTGVTGA
+1200 AGQTITGTTGVTGA

-1229 TVANDGTFSVNIPSS
+1229 TVANDGTFSVSIPSS
-1244 VLSSLPNGTA
+1244 VLSNLPNGTA
-1254 PIQVIATDVAGN
+1254 PVQVIATDVAGN
-1266 SQTFSANVPV
+1266 SQTISATVPV

-1293 ISLAEAATALT
+1293 ISLAEAAGSLT
-1304 LSGTASISEAGREV
+1304 LSGTASVSEAGREV
-1318 TITLNNETYTA
+1318 TITLNNESYTA

-1334 GVWSVELPA
+1334 GVWSVALPA

-1353 VVNATLSDAA
+1353 VINATLSDAA
-1363 GNSTTTTNTLHV
+1363 GNSTSTTNTIHV
-1375 VSDPTIQP
+1375 VSDPSIQP

-1529 TVKVLANGRWSVN
+1529 TVKVLANGRWLVN

-1625 GHEYTATVGAN
+1625 GHDYTATVAAN
-1636 GSWTISIPSVD
+1636 GSWTISIPSAD
-1647 LKGLPEGSNPI
+1647 LQALPEGSNPI
-1658 VVVASDSAG
+1658 VVVASDNAG

-1688 PLTADGVVNST
+1688 PLAGDGIVSSA
-1699 EAAGALELT
+1699 EAAAAIELT

-1725 GSTYTGL
+1725 GATYTGV
-1732 VGSDGNWT
+1732 VGGDGSWT

-1752 SGQYPLTV
+1752 SGQYPLSV

-1814 THVEAGQQVNITLNG
+1814 TNVEAGQQVTITLNG

-1843 VQIPAADLTALTDG
+1843 VQIPAADLTALNDG

-1926 LNGKT
+1926 LNGKAYT
-1931 YIAAVGA
+1931 AAVGA

-1946 GATDLALLG
+1946 GAADLALLG

-1976 VTLDVYTHQLPTP
+1976 VTLDVYTHQLPAP
-1989 TINTP
+1989 TINQP

-2019 DGQTVTVTLGGKEY
+2019 DGQTVTVTLGGKDY
-2033 SATVGGNGQWTVTI
+2033 TATVGGNGQWTVTI

-2056 QSDNAITVTATDAA
+2056 QTDNAITVTATDAA

-2101 AAEAAAAVTLSGS
+2101 ATEAAAAVTLSGT
-2114 ADPAEAGRIVTLTIN
+2114 ADPADAGRNVTLTIN
-2129 GQTYQAEVGGDGKW
+2129 GQTYLAEVGGDGKW
-2143 TTDIPANSL
+2143 TTEIPANAL

-2170 GNSTTVTESVGV
+2170 GNSTTVTEPVGV

-2187 QPVLNTPFGDGVLSK
+2187 VPVLNTPFGDGVLSK
-2202 PEAGVDQILTGNT
+2202 PEAAADQILTGNT

-2230 QDYTGTVGN
+2230 VDYTGTVNN

-2253 NLTDGSSPLL
+2253 GLTDGSSPLQ

-2277 TNVTVDL
+2277 TNVTIDL
-2284 TAPTLSVDPLTGD
+2284 TAPTLSVEPLTGD

-2303 EVATGFLVQG
+2303 EVATGFLIQG
-2313 TSDTGDAGRPVT
+2313 TSDIGDAGRPVT

-2330 HTYTGVIQPDGSW
+2330 HTYTGVVQADGSW
-2343 SVLVPPNALSDLT
+2343 SVLVPPNALGDLA

-2368 AAGNQTVVDGS
+2368 AAGNQTLVDGT

-2394 APFGDTILNGTEL
+2394 APFGDTILNGSEL
-2407 TEVQTLTGT
+2407 AEVQTLTGT

-2433 SFDATVGADGHW
+2433 SFDATVDANGQW

-2453 LASLPQGP
+2453 LASLPQGA

-2472 GATGSSTIQ
+2472 GATGSSTIE

-2502 NAAELLQPLTLT
+2502 NTAELLQPITLT
-2514 GTASVNDSGQS
+2514 GTASVSDSGQN
-2525 VKVSLVVGG
+2525 VKVSLVLGG
-2534 VTYEGTVGADGKWSV
+2534 VTYEGTVDTDGKWSI

-2570 TDAAGNTTTI
+2570 TDTAGNTTTI

-2595 LAIDTISGDDY
+2595 LTINTISNDDY
-2606 INATEKGED
+2606 INATEKGQD

-2644 DGEGK
+2644 DGEGN
-2649 WTTTVPAADLA
+2649 WTTTVLAADLA
-2660 GLTDGQATIT
+2660 GLSDGQATIT
-2670 ANATSLAGNPASAT
+2670 ANATSLAGNPASAS

-2689 LASDANLPTITIDKV
+2689 LASEANLPTITIDKV

-2755 TVPAAD
+2755 TVPVAD

-2804 AGADGILNAVEAAL
+2804 AGADGIVNAVEAAL
-2818 GLPISGTAPEGTT
+2818 GLPITGTAPAGLT
-2831 VTVTVDGKPYPVLV
+2831 VTVTVDGKLYPVLV
-2845 PEGGNWTLTIPAAD
+2845 PEDGNWTLTIPAAD

-2877 AQGNVADITVNPPI
+2877 AQGNVADITVNPAI
-2891 VLAINNL
+2891 ELAINNL
-2898 PVLTLDPLE
+2898 PVLTLEALD

-2912 TAADGFTISGT
+2912 AAADGFTITGT

-2930 TQVQVDIAGVKVT
+2930 TVVQVSVAGVQVT

-2948 GVWTATVPPGQIA
+2948 NVWTATVAPGLITPQNITE
-2961 VGNVDQGVG
+2961 GVG
-2970 TITVSYTDAAGNPAS
+2970 TVTVSYTDAAGNPAS

-2992 DLTPPVAS
+2992 DLTPPVAAV
-3000 LVDPLFGDGALN
+3000 VDPLFGDGALN

-3020 IVTGKVAPG
+3020 IVTGKVAAG

-3039 SVTAV
+3039 PVTAV

-3075 DAAGNST
+3075 DAAGNSV

-3093 TLPTATITDSFGGTI
+3093 TLPVATITDSFGGAI

-3179 GNSSAQAEDIKV
+3179 GNSSTQAENISV
-3191 QLTQPP
+3191 QLTPPP

-3234 TVTFAGNASPLTAI
+3234 TVTIAGNPSPLTAT
-3248 VGEDGKWTLALTASE
+3248 VGADGKWTLELTTSE
-3263 LADIS
+3263 LADIA

-3286 NVSSPEVFTVDLNI
+3286 NISSPEVFTVDLNI

-3319 EAAGPITIAGT
+3319 EAAGPLVIEGN
-3330 TGLTGAGQAVKV
+3330 TGLIGLGQAVKV

-3355 LPDGTWTLNL
+3355 AADGSWTLNL
-3365 PAGALSGLTGGD
+3365 PAGTLSGLTGTD

-3385 DASGNTKTVP
+3385 DASGNTNTVP
-3395 VDFTTDFTPPV
+3395 FAFTTDFTPPV
-3406 VAVTNV
+3406 VTVNNV

-3426 TLING
+3426 TQISG
-3431 TTDGTSV
+3431 ITDGTSV
-3438 NVNIGGKD
+3438 SVNIGGQV
-3446 FIAAVSGG
+3446 FTAAVTDG
-3454 TWVLNLTPAEIA
+3454 TWVLDLTPAQIA

-3472 QTITVTSTDASGNTS
+3472 QTITVTATDASGNTS

-3502 PTVVVNTF
+3502 PTVTVGAF
-3510 AGDNV
+3510 AGDDV
-3515 LDFAE
+3515 LDYGE
-3520 SRTPQTISGTT
+3520 SRTIQTISGTT
-3531 AHVEAGRTVNVTVGS
+3531 THVEAGRTVSVTVGS

-3557 GSWSLTLSPAQLQT
+3557 GTWSLTLSPAQLQT
-3571 LSNGATNITANVSD
+3571 LSNGATNITASVSD
-3585 LAGNAATP
+3585 LAGNAAVP
-3593 DIHDITVS
+3593 NVHDIS
-3601 VTPPAAFLT
+3601 VNLTPPAAILT
-3610 LNPIS
+3610 LNPITG
-3615 VDNIIN
+3615 DNIVNAQESGAFDIN
-3621 STDDGGLIMTFT
+3621 FSGEYRGANPLV
-3633 GQYLNNQTVLT
+3633 QTV
-3644 PQLITVFVNGVP
+3644 TVTVTIGGIPV
-3656 VVGTFPALP
+3656 VVGTTTPLLNAN
-3665 SASGTWTIV
+3665 GTWSIPV
-3674 GLSQLVTFPTDGNY
+3674 VLGNVVFPTDGTY
-3688 TVTVSMTGLNGTTA
+3688 TVTASFVGLGPTA
-3702 TVTQTVV
+3702 SVTQTVL
-3709 VDRTP
+3709 VDRVP
-3714 PTLTVSAFAGDDV
+3714 PTLTVNAFAGDDV
-3727 LNGTEAATN
+3727 LNGTEAAAN
-3736 QTISGTASTSEIG
+3736 QTISGTASTSEAG

-3790 SASLSDAAGNTTT
+3790 SASLSDAAGNVTT

-3865 QPGGAWTAN
+3865 QPGGTWSAQ

-3915 LNLDVTAGLGTIGN
+3915 LDLDITSGLVGG
-3929 TVLNAASLLLT
+3929 VLNAASLLLT

-3954 KVSVQVGGQTIT
+3954 KVAVEIGGQTIT
-3966 ADVGAN
+3966 ADVGVN
-3972 GQWSLQIPPTALA
+3972 GQFNLSIPPTLLA
-3985 NLLNGP
+3985 NLPNGP
-3991 VALNV
+3991 LALNV

-4001 AGNTKTQILDLNV
+4001 AGNTKVQVIDLNV
-4014 SKILPVLGDLT
+4014 AKILPVLGDLT

-4041 AAQTVSGALT
+4041 AEQTVSGALT

-4071 VNNAFSIPIPAG
+4071 LNNAFSIPIPAG

-4158 VSVQVGTGTPL
+4158 LSVQVGGGTPL

-4189 GLTTGNLGVN
+4189 GLTNGNLGVN
-4199 VSLTDSN
+4199 VSLTDAN
-4206 GNTTSVGAQA
+4206 GNSTSVGAQA
-4216 AINVTLPTINLT
+4216 AINVTLPTISLT

-4322 LPKVVLDPLFGTGG
+4322 LPKVVLDPLFGGNG

-4360 SVKITLGP
+4360 SVKVTLGP
-4368 LVLTGTVDGTGH
+4368 LVLTGTVDGTGK

-4395 GNLSVGVT
+4395 GNLNVGVT
-4403 VTDAVGNTSGVNAG
+4403 VTDAAGNTNGVNAG

-4489 DLKGL
+4489 DLKGIL
-4494 ITDGLQN
+4494 TDGLQN

-4561 STVSITIGGASLS
+4561 STVTVTIGGASLS

-4587 LPSLLSTLLDGT
+4587 LPSLLSSLIDGT

-4609 ANHTVGANANVTVGI
+4609 ANHTVDTSANVTVGI
-4624 HTLPTLSLGSLFGG
+4624 HTLPTLNLGTLFGG
-4638 DGFLNLTEAS
+4638 DGFLNLAEAS
-4648 SNTTLTGSTN
+4648 SNTTLTGTTN
-4658 VQSGSVSVNV
+4658 VQNGSVSVNV

-4674 GTITNGTWNV
+4674 GTITNGAWNV
-4684 TYTAAELKALADGAT
+4684 TFTAAELKALADGAT

-4713 TQTSPLVVKTHALPL
+4713 TQTSPLVIKTHALPL
-4728 VSLDGLGSLG
+4728 VSLDGLGSLT

-4766 TLLGTTIGAVVQADG
+4766 TLLGTTLGAVVQADG
-4781 SWQAKFSSEVF
+4781 SWQAKFGSEVF

-4810 LQATDLAGNGV
+4810 LQATDLAGNGI

-4839 SLDVQTTDDTHAVAA
+4839 SLDVQATDDTHAVAA
-4854 LHTTSSDSS
+4854 LHSTSSDTS
-4863 TTDTVH
+4863 TTDATH
-4869 HATSTLTDPLVTAD
+4869 HAASTLTDPLVTAD
-4883 AGAQAAS
+4883 AGAQVAS
-4890 TDTSTTAHDETAFSI
+4890 TDTSTTAHAETAFSI
-4905 GGVTIDVAHTQQDV
+4905 GGVTIEVDHTQQDV
-4919 VGTDGNDIIVL
+4919 VGTAGNDIIIV

-4939 GGAGV
+4939 GGTGV

-4955 LDLTVLGFKVEHI
+4955 LDLTLLGFKVEHI

-4976 GTNSITLNLHESL
+4976 GTNSITLNLLEAQS
-4989 TVKDAPNDEVIIK
+4989 VKDSANDEVIIK
-5002 GGEGSLVNLVAGSD
+5002 GGEGSLVNLVTGSD

>member
-48 LSYERAGN
+48 ASYERAGN

-62 QDGSTVRYHS
+62 QDGSTVRYQG
-72 FFNTDSKGHHS
+72 FFTTDGKGHHS

-151 IAASNSGGGGG
+151 IAASSGGGGGG

-173 PGGSNKTP
+173 PGGSNPAP

-199 GDSQVFSGTTTN
+199 GSSQVFSGTTAN
-211 VTAGQTVTLTLNGKT
+211 VTAGQTVTLSLNGKT

-258 SVTGTDGQTITK
+258 SVTGSNGQTVTK

-281 GAATDVTLV
+281 GVATDVTLV

-295 PITGPTNDNSPTL
+295 PITGTTNDSTPTL

-317 VTISDGGTVIGTVP
+317 VTVSDGGTVIGTAP
-331 VDGNGNWTFTPNPPL
+331 VDGSGNWTFTPNPPL
-346 GDGDHSLTAEVT
+346 GDGDHSLTAVVT
-358 DPAGNTSPPST
+358 DPAGNTSTPST
-369 PIAVVVDTTAPAG
+369 PIVVVIDTTAPG
-382 ATDVTLVNDANQPIN
+382 EATDVTLVNDANQPIN

-414 STVTVRDGDTVIGS
+414 STVTVRDGNTVIG
-428 TVADGNGN
+428 TAVVDGNGN
-436 WSVTPTQPLG
+436 WSVTPTQPLS
-446 EGNHSITTEVT
+446 EGTHNITTQVT

-492 EPITGSTN
+492 EPITGTTN

-552 VVVTDPAGNSSPPTT
+552 VVVTDPAGNASPPTT

-595 TNGSTNDTKPT
+595 TNGSTNDTQPT
-606 ISGKAEADSTITIR
+606 ISGKAESGSIVTIR
-620 DGDTVLGTVKADGN
+620 DGDTVLGTVQADGS

-653 TEVTDAAGNSSGVST
+653 TEVTDAAGNTSGVST

-677 PPAAATAVEIL
+677 DPEPATAVKIL

-768 IAVEIDTT
+768 IAVEIDTA

-789 DDLPIDG
+789 DDLPITG

-808 AEVGSTVTIRDGDK
+808 AEPNSSVTIRDGDT
-822 VLATVPVDGEG
+822 VLATVTVDGTG
-833 NWSYTPAEPLAEGP
+833 NWSYTPTTPLAEGP

-873 TIAPNVTIDP
+873 TLAPNVTIDP
-883 VTGDNKISF
+883 VAVDNKISF
-892 NEAAGIITITGTAS
+892 NEAAGVITITGTAS

-918 NGEQHNVIVGNDGK
+918 NGEPHNVIVGEDGK
-932 WSFDLPA
+932 WTFDLPA

-944 TNGDITITATL
+944 INGDITITATL
-955 TDAAGNTGTTTDT
+955 TDAAGNTTVTTDT

-978 PTLTVDVFAGND
+978 PSLTVNAFAGND
-990 IVDGAEIQVDQKLT
+990 IVDGAEIQIDQKLT

-1013 NTVTVTFG
+1013 NTVTVTFDG
-1021 DKTYTGI
+1021 KTYTGI

-1039 PATALH
+1039 PASALS
-1045 DVGNGSGDF
+1045 DAGNGPADF
-1054 DVKVSDSS
+1054 AVTVSDSS
-1062 GNEATA
+1062 GNQAIGN
-1068 TRPYEINDQLGG
+1068 RPFEINDLLGG

-1112 GPGAITVNIGGV
+1112 GVGAITVNIGGV
-1124 NYPADVAPN
+1124 NYQADVAAN

-1147 LADGKQNI
+1147 LTDGVQNI

-1163 GNPISTVGSVNI
+1163 GNPISTTGSVNV
-1175 YVHSLPAPVLD
+1175 YVHNLPAPVLD

-1200 AGQTITGNTGVTGA
+1200 AGQTITGTTGVTGA

-1229 TVANDGTFSVNIPSS
+1229 TVANDGTFSVSIPSS
-1244 VLSSLPNGTA
+1244 VLSNLPNGTA
-1254 PIQVIATDVAGN
+1254 PVQVIATDVAGN
-1266 SQTFSANVPV
+1266 SQTISATVPV

-1293 ISLAEAATALT
+1293 ISLAEAAGSLT
-1304 LSGTASISEAGREV
+1304 LSGTASVSEAGREV
-1318 TITLNNETYTA
+1318 TITLNNESYTA

-1334 GVWSVELPA
+1334 GVWSVALPA

-1353 VVNATLSDAA
+1353 VINATLSDAA
-1363 GNSTTTTNTLHV
+1363 GNSTSTTNTIHV
-1375 VSDPTIQP
+1375 VSDPSIQP

-1529 TVKVLANGRWSVN
+1529 TVKVLANGRWLVN

-1625 GHEYTATVGAN
+1625 GHDYTATVAAN
-1636 GSWTISIPSVD
+1636 GSWTISIPSAD
-1647 LKGLPEGSNPI
+1647 LQALPEGSNPI
-1658 VVVASDSAG
+1658 VVVASDNAG

-1688 PLTADGVVNST
+1688 PLAGDGIVSSA
-1699 EAAGALELT
+1699 EAAAAIELT

-1725 GSTYTGL
+1725 GATYTGV
-1732 VGSDGNWT
+1732 VGGDGSWT

-1752 SGQYPLTV
+1752 SGQYPLSV

-1814 THVEAGQQVNITLNG
+1814 TNVEAGQQVTITLNG

-1843 VQIPAADLTALTDG
+1843 VQIPAADLTALNDG

-1926 LNGKT
+1926 LNGKAYT
-1931 YIAAVGA
+1931 AAVGA

-1946 GATDLALLG
+1946 GAADLALLG

-1976 VTLDVYTHQLPTP
+1976 VTLDVYTHQLPAP
-1989 TINTP
+1989 TINQP

-2019 DGQTVTVTLGGKEY
+2019 DGQTVTVTLGGKDY
-2033 SATVGGNGQWTVTI
+2033 TATVGGNGQWTVTI
-2047 PSADLQALP
+2047 PAADLQALP
-2056 QSDNAITVTATDAA
+2056 QDNTLITVTATDAA
-2070 GNSTPLTSNVTVDF
+2070 GNSTPITSNVTVDF

-2114 ADPAEAGRIVTLTIN
+2114 ADPADAGRNVTLTIN
-2129 GQTYQAEVGGDGKW
+2129 GQTYLAEVGGDGKW
-2143 TTDIPANSL
+2143 TTEIPANAL

-2170 GNSTTVTESVGV
+2170 GNSTTVTESLGV

-2187 QPVLNTPFGDGVLSK
+2187 VPVLNTPFGDGVLSK
-2202 PEAGVDQILTGNT
+2202 PEAAADQILTGNT

-2230 QDYTGTVGN
+2230 VDYTGTVNN

-2253 NLTDGSSPLL
+2253 GLTDGSSPLQ

-2277 TNVTVDL
+2277 TNVTIDL
-2284 TAPTLSVDPLTGD
+2284 TAPTLSVEPLTGD

-2303 EVATGFLVQG
+2303 EVATGFLIQG
-2313 TSDTGDAGRPVT
+2313 TSDIGDAGRPVT

-2330 HTYTGVIQPDGSW
+2330 HTYTGVVQADGSW
-2343 SVLVPPNALSDLT
+2343 SVLVPPNALGDLA

-2368 AAGNQTVVDGS
+2368 AAGNQTLVDGT

-2394 APFGDTILNGTEL
+2394 APFGDTILNGSEL
-2407 TEVQTLTGT
+2407 AEVQTLTGT

-2433 SFDATVGADGHW
+2433 SFDATVDANGQW

-2453 LASLPQGP
+2453 LASLPQGA

-2472 GATGSSTIQ
+2472 GATGSSTIE

-2502 NAAELLQPLTLT
+2502 NTAELLQPITLT
-2514 GTASVNDSGQS
+2514 GTASVSDSGQN
-2525 VKVSLVVGG
+2525 VKVSLVLGG
-2534 VTYEGTVGADGKWSV
+2534 VTYEGTVDTDGKWSI

-2570 TDAAGNTTTI
+2570 TDTAGNTTTI

-2595 LAIDTISGDDY
+2595 LTINTISNDDY
-2606 INATEKGED
+2606 INATEKGQD

-2644 DGEGK
+2644 DGEGN
-2649 WTTTVPAADLA
+2649 WTTTVLAADLA
-2660 GLTDGQATIT
+2660 GLSDGQATIT
-2670 ANATSLAGNPASAT
+2670 ANATSLAGNPASAS

-2689 LASDANLPTITIDKV
+2689 LASEANLPTITIDKV

-2755 TVPAAD
+2755 TVPVAD

-2804 AGADGILNAVEAAL
+2804 AGADGIVNAVEAAL
-2818 GLPISGTAPEGTT
+2818 GLPITGTAPAGLT
-2831 VTVTVDGKPYPVLV
+2831 VTVTVDGKLYPVLV
-2845 PEGGNWTLTIPAAD
+2845 PEDGNWTLTIPAAD

-2877 AQGNVADITVNPPI
+2877 AQGNVADITVNPAI
-2891 VLAINNL
+2891 ELAINNL
-2898 PVLTLDPLE
+2898 PVLTLEALD

-2912 TAADGFTISGT
+2912 AAADGFTITGT

-2930 TQVQVDIAGVKVT
+2930 TVVQVSVAGVQVT

-2948 GVWTATVPPGQIA
+2948 NVWTATVAPGLITPQNITE
-2961 VGNVDQGVG
+2961 GVG
-2970 TITVSYTDAAGNPAS
+2970 TVTVSYTDAAGNPAS

-2992 DLTPPVAS
+2992 DLTPPVAAV
-3000 LVDPLFGDGALN
+3000 VDPLFGDGALN

-3020 IVTGKVAPG
+3020 IVTGKVAAG

-3039 SVTAV
+3039 PVTAV
-3044 VGPDGTWTATIPTA
+3044 VGPDGTWTATTPTA

-3075 DAAGNST
+3075 DAAGNSV

-3093 TLPTATITDSFGGTI
+3093 TLPVATITDSFGGAI

-3179 GNSSAQAEDIKV
+3179 GNSSTQAENISV
-3191 QLTQPP
+3191 QLTPPP

-3234 TVTFAGNASPLTAI
+3234 TVTIAGNPSPLTAT
-3248 VGEDGKWTLALTASE
+3248 VGADGKWTLELTTSE
-3263 LADIS
+3263 LADIA

-3286 NVSSPEVFTVDLNI
+3286 NISSPEVFTVDLNI

-3319 EAAGPITIAGT
+3319 EAAGPLVIEGN
-3330 TGLTGAGQAVKV
+3330 TGISGVGQAVKV

-3355 LPDGTWTLNL
+3355 AADGSWTLNL
-3365 PAGALSGLTGGD
+3365 PAGTLSGLTGTD

-3385 DASGNTKTVP
+3385 DASGNTNTVP
-3395 VDFTTDFTPPV
+3395 FAFTTDFTPPV
-3406 VAVTNV
+3406 VTVNNV

-3426 TLING
+3426 TQISG
-3431 TTDGTSV
+3431 ITDGTSV
-3438 NVNIGGKD
+3438 SVNIGGQV
-3446 FIAAVSGG
+3446 FTAAVTDG
-3454 TWVLNLTPAEIA
+3454 TWVLDLTPAQIA

-3472 QTITVTSTDASGNTS
+3472 QTITVTATDASGNTN

-3502 PTVVVNTF
+3502 PTVTVGTF
-3510 AGDNV
+3510 AGDNI

-3702 TVTQTVV
+3702 TVTQTIV

-3714 PTLTVSAFAGDDV
+3714 PTLTVNAFAGDDV
-3727 LNGTEAATN
+3727 LNGTEAAAN
-3736 QTISGTASTSEIG
+3736 QTISGTA
-3749 RTVTV
+3749 RPR
-3754 TLNGKTYT
+3754 K
-3762 ALVGAGGAWSTT
+3762 
-3774 VPAADLQG
+3774 
-3782 LPPGTNTI
+3782 
-3790 SASLSDAAGNTTT
+3790 
-3803 TPHTFT
+3803 
-3809 TNTAAPLLSVGVLAG
+3809 LA
-3824 DNVLNLAEG
+3824 V
-3833 LVTQLLTGT
+3833 
-3842 SSAEAGQTV
+3842 
-3851 TIKIAGVTVGTAEI
+3851 
-3865 QPGGAWTAN
+3865 
-3874 ILPTGLSG
+3874 
-3882 LLDGPNVLTAS
+3882 
-3893 VTDKSGNT
+3893 
-3901 TSVDVGINVLFNSL
+3901 
-3915 LNLDVTAGLGTIGN
+3915 
-3929 TVLNAASLLLT
+3929 
-3940 QTIGGVATSAGVGA
+3940 
-3954 KVSVQVGGQTIT
+3954 
-3966 ADVGAN
+3966 
-3972 GQWSLQIPPTALA
+3972 
-3985 NLLNGP
+3985 
-3991 VALNV
+3991 
-3996 VLTDA
+3996 
-4001 AGNTKTQILDLNV
+4001 
-4014 SKILPVLGDLT
+4014 
-4025 SGLGNVDHIL
+4025 
-4035 NTVVSG
+4035 
-4041 AAQTVSGALT
+4041 
-4051 AADGTIVKIAVG
+4051 
-4063 ALTFTGTV
+4063 
-4071 VNNAFSIPIPAG
+4071 
-4083 ALASLADG
+4083 
-4091 VVPVILTATDAA
+4091 
-4103 GNVLTQA
+4103 
-4110 LNPLTVALH
+4110 
-4119 NLPQIVLDPLFGDGL
+4119 
-4134 LNAADILLNQ
+4134 
-4144 TITGVV
+4144 
-4150 KNVAAGTT
+4150 
-4158 VSVQVGTGTPL
+4158 
-4169 TAQVDAT
+4169 
-4176 GHFSVTVPSNLLS
+4176 
-4189 GLTTGNLGVN
+4189 
-4199 VSLTDSN
+4199 
-4206 GNTTSVGAQA
+4206 
-4216 AINVTLPTINLT
+4216 
-4228 DVLHNGVLGAVD
+4228 
-4240 ALTSQ
+4240 
-4245 VIGGVVTGVTAGTT
+4245 
-4259 VKVTLGGKTF
+4259 
-4269 LGVTDAGGKFAVT
+4269 
-4282 LQPGDLKA
+4282 
-4290 LADGTLAIGVSV
+4290 
-4302 VSDAGNV
+4302 
-4309 GSTNVNANVIINS
+4309 
-4322 LPKVVLDPLFGTGG
+4322 
-4336 VLNAAEALLT
+4336 
-4346 QTISGTVL
+4346 
-4354 NATAGS
+4354 
-4360 SVKITLGP
+4360 
-4368 LVLTGTVDGTGH
+4368 
-4380 FNVQVTPLQLSQLLD
+4380 
-4395 GNLSVGVT
+4395 
-4403 VTDAVGNTSGVNAG
+4403 
-4417 LNVGI
+4417 
-4422 HNLPSIVLNPI
+4422 
-4433 FGDGVLSVVD
+4433 
-4443 LLTGQTISGVATN
+4443 
-4456 VSVGSQVQ
+4456 
-4464 ISLNGKTYLAT
+4464 
-4475 VGVGGAFSVTVPPL
+4475 
-4489 DLKGL
+4489 
-4494 ITDGLQN
+4494 
-4501 VTATFT
+4501 
-4507 DAVGNV
+4507 
-4513 GTITNAVNVIAN
+4513 
-4525 ALPTITLD
+4525 
-4533 PLFNNGLLNAVQALV
+4533 
-4548 TQTISGKT
+4548 
-4556 TNAEG
+4556 
-4561 STVSITIGGASLS
+4561 
-4574 AVVKADGT
+4574 
-4582 FSVNV
+4582 
-4587 LPSLLSTLLDGT
+4587 
-4599 VGVGVSVTNA
+4599 
-4609 ANHTVGANANVTVGI
+4609 
-4624 HTLPTLSLGSLFGG
+4624 
-4638 DGFLNLTEAS
+4638 
-4648 SNTTLTGSTN
+4648 
-4658 VQSGSVSVNV
+4658 
-4668 GGVVHT
+4668 
-4674 GTITNGTWNV
+4674 
-4684 TYTAAELKALADGAT
+4684 
-4699 TVKVTITDAVGNIT
+4699 
-4713 TQTSPLVVKTHALPL
+4713 
-4728 VSLDGLGSLG
+4728 
-4738 GLIGGI
+4738 
-4744 LGAGLTLKGSS
+4744 
-4755 ANIGQGGIISV
+4755 
-4766 TLLGTTIGAVVQADG
+4766 
-4781 SWQAKFSSEVF
+4781 
-4792 AAYNLF
+4792 
-4798 TLLGALTGNVVG
+4798 
-4810 LQATDLAGNGV
+4810 
-4821 NLHVGLA
+4821 
-4828 AGSPLI
+4828 
-4834 SLQAQ
+4834 
-4839 SLDVQTTDDTHAVAA
+4839 
-4854 LHTTSSDSS
+4854 
-4863 TTDTVH
+4863 
-4869 HATSTLTDPLVTAD
+4869 
-4883 AGAQAAS
+4883 
-4890 TDTSTTAHDETAFSI
+4890 
-4905 GGVTIDVAHTQQDV
+4905 
-4919 VGTDGNDIIVL
+4919 
-4930 DTLDFGHID
+4930 
-4939 GGAGV
+4939 
-4944 DTLQLGGTNQH
+4944 
-4955 LDLTVLGFKVEHI
+4955 
-4968 DIFDLGNS
+4968 
-4976 GTNSITLNLHESL
+4976 
-4989 TVKDAPNDEVIIK
+4989 
-5002 GGEGSLVNLVAGSD
+5002 
-5016 GAWTETGQRTVDG
+5016 R
-5029 LTFDVYHNASLAST
+5029 
-5043 NTLGDVLVQHGLHV
+5043 
-5057 QQQS
+5057 

>member
-48 LSYERAGN
+48 VSYERAGN

-72 FFNTDSKGHHS
+72 FFDTDGKGHHS

-90 VHPIE
+90 VNPIE

-107 SAVAVVPGYETVPDV
+107 TAVAVVPGYETVPDV

-162 GSSNNGGEPGQ
+162 GSSNNGGEPSQ
-173 PGGSNKTP
+173 PGGTP

-199 GDSQVFSGTTTN
+199 GSSQVFSGTTTN
-211 VTAGQTVTLTLNGKT
+211 VTAGQTLTLTLNGKT

-258 SVTGTDGQTITK
+258 SVTGADGSTITK
-270 GVTIGVDTTAP
+270 GVTLGVDTTAP

-295 PITGPTNDNSPTL
+295 PITGSTNDNTPTL

-331 VDGNGNWTFTPNPPL
+331 VDGSGNWTFTPNPPL
-346 GDGDHSLTAEVT
+346 GDGDHSLTAEVS

-369 PIAVVVDTTAPAG
+369 PITVVVDTTAPAG

-446 EGNHSITTEVT
+446 EGSHNITTEVT

-472 EIDTT
+472 VIDTT

-492 EPITGSTN
+492 EPITGTTN

-523 VIGTAPVDGNGNWT
+523 VIGTAPVDGNGNWS

-544 GDGDHSLT
+544 SDGDHSLT
-552 VVVTDPAGNSSPPTT
+552 VVVTDPAGNASPPTA
-567 PIAVVVDASSPSPAT
+567 PIAVVVDASTPAPAT

-606 ISGKAEADSTITIR
+606 ISGKAEADSTVTVR
-620 DGDTVLGTVKADGN
+620 DGDTVLGTVKADGD
-634 GNWSLTLDQPLSE
+634 GNWSLTLDQPLAE

-668 PIVVNIDTI
+668 PILLNIDTI
-677 PPAAATAVEIL
+677 PPAAATGVEIL
-688 NGDGLPVD
+688 NGDGLPVA

-710 EAGSKVIVRDGN
+710 EAGSKVIVRDGDN
-722 TIVGSAIADENGNWS
+722 IVGSAIADENGNWS

-749 GLTTEVRDAAGNS
+749 NLTTEVRDAAGNT
-762 SGISAP
+762 SGISGP

-789 DDLPIDG
+789 ESLPIDG

-808 AEVGSTVTIRDGDK
+808 AEPGSSVIIRDGEN
-822 VLATVPVDGEG
+822 VLATVPVDGDG
-833 NWSYTPAEPLAEGP
+833 NWSYTPTAPLAEGP

-873 TIAPNVTIDP
+873 TLAPNVTIDP
-883 VTGDNKISF
+883 VAGDNKISLL
-892 NEAAGIITITGTAS
+892 EAAGVITISGTAS

-918 NGEQHNVIVGNDGK
+918 NGEPHNVIVGDDGK
-932 WSFDLPA
+932 WTFDLPA

-944 TNGDITITATL
+944 QNGDITITATL
-955 TDAAGNTGTTTDT
+955 TDAAGNSTTTTDT
-968 VHVAADPALQ
+968 VHVAADPTLQ
-978 PTLTVDVFAGND
+978 PGLTIDEFAGND
-990 IVDGAEIQVDQKLT
+990 VVDGAEIQVDQKLT
-1004 GSTTNVEAG
+1004 GTTTNVEAG
-1013 NTVTVTFG
+1013 NTVTVTFDG
-1021 DKTYTGI
+1021 KTYTGL
-1028 VGADGTWSVTI
+1028 VGADGKWSVTI
-1039 PATALH
+1039 PASALSEA
-1045 DVGNGSGDF
+1045 GNGPADF
-1054 DVKVSDSS
+1054 EVKVSDNA
-1062 GNEATA
+1062 GNPATESHA
-1068 TRPYEINDQLGG
+1068 FVINDQLGG
-1080 IAIDPISVDGNI
+1080 ISIDPISVDGNI
-1092 NAIEAAA
+1092 NANEAAI
-1099 GVTISGTTFNVPA
+1099 GVTISGTTFNVT
-1112 GPGAITVNIGGV
+1112 PGVGVITVTIGGE
-1124 NYPADVAPN
+1124 NYLGNVAAN
-1133 GTWSIQLSAAAIQA
+1133 GTWSILLPPAAIQ
-1147 LADGKQNI
+1147 LLSDGPQPIQVN
-1155 EVSATDGG
+1155 ATDGG
-1163 GNPISTVGSVNI
+1163 GNPISTTGNVNV
-1175 YVHSLPAPVLD
+1175 YVHDLPAPVLD
-1186 TLFGDGTLNGSEAA
+1186 TLFGDGILNGSEAA
-1200 AGQTITGNTGVTGA
+1200 VAQTITGTTGVAGA
-1214 GQNVTVIIGGQQFAA
+1214 GQQVTVIIGGQQFSA
-1229 TVANDGTFSVNIPSS
+1229 TVANDGTFSVSIPSS
-1244 VLSSLPNGTA
+1244 VLSNLPNGTA
-1254 PIQVIATDVAGN
+1254 PIQVIATDIAGN
-1266 SQTFSANVPV
+1266 SQTISADVPV

-1293 ISLAEAATALT
+1293 ISLAEAATELT
-1304 LSGTASISEAGREV
+1304 LSGTASISEAGREI
-1318 TITLNNETYTA
+1318 TITLNNENYTA

-1334 GVWSVELPA
+1334 GVWSVALPA

-1353 VVNATLSDAA
+1353 VVSATLTDAA
-1363 GNSTTTTNTLHV
+1363 GNSTTTTNNLHV
-1375 VSDPTIQP
+1375 VSDPNVQP

-1394 AVDGAEVQT
+1394 AVDGAEVKT

-1408 GTTANVEA
+1408 GTTSNVEA
-1416 GQIVKITLNGHTYTA
+1416 GQIVTITLNGHTYTA

-1437 SWSVIIPVTD
+1437 SWSVIVPVAD
-1447 MQVLTNGT
+1447 MQALTNGT
-1455 QTISVEVADKAG
+1455 QTISVDVADKAG
-1467 NSASGTDNFTVN
+1467 NPASGTDNFTVD

-1505 QVTGTTY
+1505 EVTGTTY

-1524 GTVSH
+1524 GNVSH

-1560 VTKDANGNTLTNSVS
+1560 STTDANGNPLTNSVS

-1597 ITEAGTAQTLTGS
+1597 ITEAGTAQTLSGS

-1625 GHEYTATVGAN
+1625 GHEYTATVAAN
-1636 GSWTISIPSVD
+1636 GSWSISIPSVD
-1647 LKGLPEGSNPI
+1647 LKTLPEGSNPI
-1658 VVVASDSAG
+1658 VVVASDNAG
-1667 NSTTINSNVTV
+1667 NSTTLNSNVTV

-1688 PLTADGVVNST
+1688 PLTGDGIVSSA
-1699 EAAGALELT
+1699 EAATALELT
-1708 GTASVSEAG
+1708 GTASTSEAG

-1725 GSTYTGL
+1725 GSTYTGI

-1740 VNIPAGVLNGVA
+1740 VNIPAGVLSGVA
-1752 SGQYPLTV
+1752 SGQYPLSV

-1780 GVDSQPTLTLNA
+1780 GTDSQPTLTLNA
-1792 FAGNNVI
+1792 FAGNNII

-1814 THVEAGQQVNITLNG
+1814 THVEAGQQVTITLNG
-1829 KTYTATVGASGAWS
+1829 KTYSATVGASGAWS

-1857 SITLTA
+1857 STTLTA
-1863 EVADKAGNPAQGSL
+1863 EVSDKAGNPAQGSL

-1894 GDNKLSAQEAGA
+1894 GDNKLSAQEAGL
-1906 GINISGTSHN
+1906 GININGTSHN
-1916 VAEGANVTVT
+1916 VAEGASVTVT
-1926 LNGKT
+1926 LNGKSYT
-1931 YIAAVGA
+1931 AVVGA
-1938 DGTWTVPV
+1938 DGTWSVPV
-1946 GATDLALLG
+1946 GAADLALLG

-1968 AGNAVSST
+1968 ADNPVSST
-1976 VTLDVYTHQLPTP
+1976 VTLDVYIHQLPAP
-1989 TINTP
+1989 TLNTP

-2013 STGIVG
+2013 STGVVG
-2019 DGQTVTVTLGGKEY
+2019 DGQTVTVTLGGKDY
-2033 SATVGGNGQWTVTI
+2033 TATVGGNGQWTVTI
-2047 PSADLQALP
+2047 PSTDLQALAQTDTP
-2056 QSDNAITVTATDAA
+2056 ITVTATDAA
-2070 GNSTPLTSNVTVDF
+2070 GNSTPITSNVTVDF
-2084 TAPTLTIDPIS
+2084 TAPTLTLDPIA
-2095 GDGYID
+2095 GDGFID
-2101 AAEAAAAVTLSGS
+2101 ATEAAAAVTLSGS
-2114 ADPAEAGRIVTLTIN
+2114 TDLGEAGRTVTLTIN
-2129 GQTYQAEVGGDGKW
+2129 GQTYLAEVGIDGKW
-2143 TTDIPANSL
+2143 STEIPANAL
-2152 LGLANGQYTL
+2152 LGLANGEYTL

-2170 GNSTTVTESVGV
+2170 GNSTTVTEPVGV
-2182 FTQLP
+2182 YTQLP
-2187 QPVLNTPFGDGVLSK
+2187 VPVLNTPFGDGVLSK
-2202 PEAGVDQILTGNT
+2202 PEAAADQILTGNT

-2230 QDYTGTVGN
+2230 EDYTGTVNN
-2239 DGTWSVTIPANALN
+2239 DGSWSVTIPANALN
-2253 NLTDGSSPLL
+2253 TLTDGTSPLQ

-2284 TAPTLSVDPLTGD
+2284 TAPTLSVEPLTGD
-2297 DKLNTD
+2297 DILNTD
-2303 EVATGFLVQG
+2303 EVATGFAVQG
-2313 TSDTGDAGRPVT
+2313 TSDIGDAGRTVT
-2325 VSIDG
+2325 LSIDG
-2330 HTYTGVIQPDGSW
+2330 KTYSGIIQPDGSW
-2343 SVLVPPNALSDLT
+2343 SVVVPPNALTDLS
-2356 VGDHPYSVSVTD
+2356 VGDHPYSVSVSD
-2368 AAGNQTVVDGS
+2368 AAGNLTTVDGS
-2379 VNVTGV
+2379 VNISGV

-2416 TGATGAGQTVKV
+2416 TGATGAGQTVQV

-2433 SFDATVGADGHW
+2433 SFDATVGTDGHW
-2445 TLDVPANA
+2445 TLAVPANA

-2472 GATGSSTIQ
+2472 GATGSSNIQ
-2481 ATVDTVAPTLTV
+2481 ATVDTVAPTLTI

-2502 NAAELLQPLTLT
+2502 NTAELLQPITLT
-2514 GTASVNDSGQS
+2514 GTASVSDSGQN
-2525 VKVSLVVGG
+2525 VKVSLIVGG
-2534 VTYEGTVGADGKWSV
+2534 VTYEGTVDSDGKWSI
-2549 PLPNDALQALG
+2549 PLPNDALTALG
-2560 DGPHTITATL
+2560 NGPHTITATL
-2570 TDAAGNTTTI
+2570 TDVAGNVTTI
-2580 NHEFT
+2580 NHTFT
-2585 IEAGAAYTPT
+2585 IEAGVDFTPT
-2595 LAIDTISGDDY
+2595 LTINTVSGDDY

-2615 LVLSGTS
+2615 LVISGTS

-2632 LTFNGK
+2632 VSFNGK
-2638 TYTAVV
+2638 TYLAVV
-2644 DGEGK
+2644 DTDGN

-2660 GLTDGQATIT
+2660 GLSDGQATIT
-2670 ANATSLAGNPASAT
+2670 ANATSAAGNPASAN
-2684 HEVNV
+2684 HDVNV
-2689 LASDANLPTITIDKV
+2689 LASEANLPTITIDKV
-2704 AGDDVINSTEHNQP
+2704 AGDDIINSTEHNQP
-2718 LVISGTSNHLVA
+2718 LVISGTSNHLVE

-2738 NGKPYTAI
+2738 NGKPYSAI
-2746 VGDDGKWST
+2746 VGADGSWST
-2755 TVPAAD
+2755 TVPVAD
-2761 VQALQNQEYT
+2761 VQALQNQDYT
-2771 ITATGNDVAENVAT
+2771 ITASGNDIAENVAT

-2804 AGADGILNAVEAAL
+2804 AGADGILNAAEAAL
-2818 GLPISGTAPEGTT
+2818 GLPITGSAPAGLT

-2845 PEGGNWTLTIPAAD
+2845 PESGNWTLTIPAAD
-2859 LKAITT
+2859 LKAITA
-2865 DGPLVITATVTD
+2865 DGPLIITATVTD
-2877 AQGNVADITVNPPI
+2877 AQGNVANITVDPAI
-2891 VLAINNL
+2891 ELAINNL
-2898 PVLTLDPLE
+2898 PVLTLEPFDI
-2907 FVNIT
+2907 VNIT
-2912 TAADGFTISGT
+2912 TAADGFTITGT
-2923 STNLPNG
+2923 STNLPND

-2948 GVWTATVPPGQIA
+2948 GVWTATVPPGLITPQNIED
-2961 VGNVDQGVG
+2961 GIG

-2992 DLTPPVAS
+2992 DLLPPLISTVE
-3000 LVDPLFGDGALN
+3000 PLFGDGALN

-3029 DSVVLTLDGK
+3029 DSVVLTLGGQQ
-3039 SVTAV
+3039 VTAV

-3058 TLVGLTDGQ
+3058 ILAGLTDGQ
-3067 NTLTVAVT
+3067 NALFVAVT
-3075 DAAGNST
+3075 DEAGNSV
-3082 SSDVPFVSYIN
+3082 SSDVPFISYIN
-3093 TLPTATITDSFGGTI
+3093 TLPVASITDSFGGAI

-3123 GITSDGQKVTV
+3123 GITSDGQTVTV
-3134 NLNGKDY
+3134 NLNGNNY
-3141 TADVNSATGT
+3141 TADVNPTNGT
-3151 WVLPLDAATL
+3151 WTLPLDAATL

-3174 VTDVA
+3174 VTDAA
-3179 GNSSAQAEDIKV
+3179 GNASTQAEDISV
-3191 QLTQPP
+3191 QLTPP
-3197 VPTIDLVFGD
+3197 PIPTIDLVFGD
-3207 GVLNAAELA
+3207 GVLNAAEA
-3216 AGQTI
+3216 ALGQTI
-3221 SGSTGITGPGQTV
+3221 SGSTGVTGAGQTV
-3234 TVTFAGNASPLTAI
+3234 TVSFAGIATPLTAT
-3248 VGEDGKWTLALTASE
+3248 VGTDGKWTLDLTASE
-3263 LADIS
+3263 LADIA

-3277 TSTDQYGNS
+3277 TSTDPFGNS
-3286 NVSSPEVFTVDLNI
+3286 NISSPEVFNVDLNI
-3300 PNPSITN
+3300 PSPSITN
-3307 QPFGADNVLNIA
+3307 LPFGADNVLNIA
-3319 EAAGPITIAGT
+3319 EAAAPITLQGT
-3330 TGLTGAGQAVKV
+3330 TGLPGAGQTVKV

-3355 LPDGTWTLNL
+3355 AVDGSWTLAL
-3365 PAGALSGLTGGD
+3365 PAGALSGLTGTD
-3377 HTINITAT
+3377 HSISVTAT
-3385 DASGNTKTVP
+3385 DASGNTNTVP
-3395 VDFTTDFTPPV
+3395 FEFTTDFTPPV

-3426 TLING
+3426 TAING

-3438 NVNIGGKD
+3438 SVNIGGKD
-3446 FIAAVSGG
+3446 FIAAVSNGN
-3454 TWVLNLTPAEIA
+3454 WVLDLTPAQIA
-3466 TLPQGS
+3466 TLPQGN
-3472 QTITVTSTDASGNTS
+3472 QTITVTATDASGNTS
-3487 TAISHVGIATDAAAA
+3487 TAISQVGIATDAATP
-3502 PTVVVNTF
+3502 PTVTVGAF
-3510 AGDNV
+3510 AGDDV
-3515 LDFAE
+3515 LDFSE

-3531 AHVEAGRTVNVTVGS
+3531 THVEAGRTVTVSVGS
-3546 ITGLSAIVQAD
+3546 ITGLTAIVQAD
-3557 GSWSLTLSPAQLQT
+3557 GSWSLNLSPTQLQT

-3585 LAGNAATP
+3585 LAGNAAAP
-3593 DIHDITVS
+3593 DVHDITVS
-3601 VTPPAAFLT
+3601 VTPPPAFLT
-3610 LNPIS
+3610 LDPIS

-3621 STDDGGLIMTFT
+3621 STDNGGLLMTFT
-3633 GQYLNNQTVLT
+3633 GQYLNNQNLLS
-3644 PQLITVFVNGVP
+3644 PQAIAVTVNGLP
-3656 VVGTFPALP
+3656 VVGTFVPTP
-3665 SASGTWTIV
+3665 SAGGTWTIV
-3674 GLSQLVTFPTDGNY
+3674 GLSQLVTFPADGNY
-3688 TVTVSMTGLNGTTA
+3688 NVTVTMTGLNGTTA
-3702 TVTQTVV
+3702 TVSQTIV

-3762 ALVGAGGAWSTT
+3762 ALVGTGGAWSTT

-3790 SASLSDAAGNTTT
+3790 SASLSDAAGNVTT

-3809 TNTAAPLLSVGVLAG
+3809 TNTAAPLLNVGIFAG

-3833 LVTQLLTGT
+3833 LLTQVLTGT

-3851 TIKIAGVTVGTAEI
+3851 TITIAGVTVGSAVI
-3865 QPGGAWTAN
+3865 QPGGAWSAD

-3882 LLDGPNVLTAS
+3882 LLDGPNVLNVS
-3893 VTDKSGNT
+3893 VTDKSGNS

-4014 SKILPVLGDLT
+4014 AKILPVLGDLT

-4041 AAQTVSGALT
+4041 ATQTVSGALT
-4051 AADGTIVKIAVG
+4051 AADGTVVKIAVG

-4071 VNNAFSIPIPAG
+4071 LNNAFSIPIPAG
-4083 ALASLADG
+4083 ALANLADG

-4144 TITGVV
+4144 TVTGVV
-4150 KNVAAGTT
+4150 KNVAAGTS
-4158 VSVQVGTGTPL
+4158 VSVQVGNGAPL
-4169 TAQVDAT
+4169 IGVVDAT

-4189 GLTTGNLGVN
+4189 GLTNGNLGVN
-4199 VSLTDSN
+4199 VTLTDAN
-4206 GNTTSVGAQA
+4206 GNSTSLGAQA
-4216 AINVTLPTINLT
+4216 AVNVTLPTINLT
-4228 DVLHNGVLGAVD
+4228 NILHNGVLNAVD

-4269 LGVTDAGGKFAVT
+4269 LGVTDAGGNFAVT

-4290 LADGTLAIGVSV
+4290 LADGSLAIGVSV
-4302 VSDAGNV
+4302 VSDAGNL
-4309 GSTNVNANVIINS
+4309 GSANVNANVIINS
-4322 LPKVVLDPLFGTGG
+4322 LPKVVLDPLFGGNG

-4360 SVKITLGP
+4360 SVKVTLGP
-4368 LVLTGTVDGTGH
+4368 LVLNGTVDGTGH
-4380 FNVQVTPLQLSQLLD
+4380 FNISVTPSQLSQLLD

-4403 VTDAVGNTSGVNAG
+4403 VTDAAGNTNSLNAG

-4464 ISLNGKTYLAT
+4464 ISLNGKTYLAN

-4561 STVSITIGGASLS
+4561 STVTVTIGGASLT

-4587 LPSLLSTLLDGT
+4587 LPSLLSSLIDGT

-4609 ANHTVGANANVTVGI
+4609 ANHTVDTSANVTVGI
-4624 HTLPTLSLGSLFGG
+4624 HTLPTLSLGTLFGG
-4638 DGFLNLTEAS
+4638 DGFLNLAEAS
-4648 SNTTLTGSTN
+4648 ANTTLTGTTN

-4674 GTITNGTWNV
+4674 GTITNGAWNV

-4699 TVKVTITDAVGNIT
+4699 TVKVTITDAVGNVT
-4713 TQTSPLVVKTHALPL
+4713 TQTSSLVVKTHALPL
-4728 VSLDGLGSLG
+4728 ISLDGLGSLT

-4781 SWQAKFSSEVF
+4781 SWQAKFGSDVF

-4798 TLLGALTGNVVG
+4798 TLLGALTGNIVG
-4810 LQATDLAGNGV
+4810 LQATDLAGNGI

-4839 SLDVQTTDDTHAVAA
+4839 SLDAQATDDTHAVAA
-4854 LHTTSSDSS
+4854 LHTTSSDTSS
-4863 TTDTVH
+4863 TDATH
-4869 HATSTLTDPLVTAD
+4869 HAASTLTDPLVAAD
-4883 AGAQAAS
+4883 AGTQAAS

-4905 GGVTIDVAHTQQDV
+4905 GGVTIEVAHTQQDV
-4919 VGTDGNDIIVL
+4919 VGTAGNDLIIV

-4939 GGAGV
+4939 GGTGV

-4955 LDLTVLGFKVEHI
+4955 LDLTLLGFKVDHI

-4976 GTNSITLNLHESL
+4976 GTNSITLNLHEAL
-4989 TVKDAPNDEVIIK
+4989 TVKDSPQDEVIIK
-5002 GGEGSLVNLVAGSD
+5002 GGEGSLVNLVTGSD
-5016 GAWTETGQRTVDG
+5016 GAWAETGQRTVDG

>member
-48 LSYERAGN
+48 ASYERAGN

-62 QDGSTVRYHS
+62 QDGSTVRYQG
-72 FFNTDSKGHHS
+72 FFTTDGKGHHS

-151 IAASNSGGGGG
+151 IAASSGGGGGG

-173 PGGSNKTP
+173 PGGSNPAP

-199 GDSQVFSGTTTN
+199 GSSQVFSGTTAN
-211 VTAGQTVTLTLNGKT
+211 VTAGQTVTLSLNGKT

-258 SVTGTDGQTITK
+258 SVTGSNGQTVTK

-281 GAATDVTLV
+281 GVATDVTLV

-295 PITGPTNDNSPTL
+295 PITGTTNDSTPTL

-317 VTISDGGTVIGTVP
+317 VTVSDGGTVIGTAP
-331 VDGNGNWTFTPNPPL
+331 VDGSGNWTFTPNPPL
-346 GDGDHSLTAEVT
+346 GDGDHSLTAVVT
-358 DPAGNTSPPST
+358 DPAGNTSTPST
-369 PIAVVVDTTAPAG
+369 PIVVVIDTTAPG
-382 ATDVTLVNDANQPIN
+382 EATDVTLVNDANQPIN

-414 STVTVRDGDTVIGS
+414 STVTVRDGNTVIG
-428 TVADGNGN
+428 TAVVDGNGN
-436 WSVTPTQPLG
+436 WSVTPTQPLS
-446 EGNHSITTEVT
+446 EGTHNITTQVT

-492 EPITGSTN
+492 EPITGTTN

-552 VVVTDPAGNSSPPTT
+552 VVVTDPAGNASPPTT

-595 TNGSTNDTKPT
+595 TNGSTNDTQPT
-606 ISGKAEADSTITIR
+606 ISGKAESGSIVTIR
-620 DGDTVLGTVKADGN
+620 DGDTVLGTVQADGS

-653 TEVTDAAGNSSGVST
+653 TEVTDAAGNTSGVST

-677 PPAAATAVEIL
+677 DPEPATAVKIL

-768 IAVEIDTT
+768 IAVEIDTA

-789 DDLPIDG
+789 DDLPITG

-808 AEVGSTVTIRDGDK
+808 AEPNSSVTIRDGDT
-822 VLATVPVDGEG
+822 VLATVTVDGTG
-833 NWSYTPAEPLAEGP
+833 NWSYTPTTPLAEGP

-873 TIAPNVTIDP
+873 TLAPNVTIDP
-883 VTGDNKISF
+883 VAVDNKISF
-892 NEAAGIITITGTAS
+892 NEAAGVITITGTAS

-918 NGEQHNVIVGNDGK
+918 NGEPHNVIVGEDGK
-932 WSFDLPA
+932 WTFDLPA

-944 TNGDITITATL
+944 INGDITITATL
-955 TDAAGNTGTTTDT
+955 TDAAGNTTVTTDT

-978 PTLTVDVFAGND
+978 PSLTVNAFAGND
-990 IVDGAEIQVDQKLT
+990 IVDGAEIQIDQKLT

-1013 NTVTVTFG
+1013 NTVTVTFDG
-1021 DKTYTGI
+1021 KTYTGI

-1039 PATALH
+1039 PASALS
-1045 DVGNGSGDF
+1045 DAGNGPADF
-1054 DVKVSDSS
+1054 AVTVSDSS
-1062 GNEATA
+1062 GNQAIGN
-1068 TRPYEINDQLGG
+1068 RPFEINDLLGG

-1112 GPGAITVNIGGV
+1112 GVGAITVNIGGV
-1124 NYPADVAPN
+1124 NYQADVAAN

-1147 LADGKQNI
+1147 LTDGVQNI

-1163 GNPISTVGSVNI
+1163 GNPISTTGSVNV
-1175 YVHSLPAPVLD
+1175 YVHNLPAPVLD

-1200 AGQTITGNTGVTGA
+1200 AGQTITGTTGVTGA

-1229 TVANDGTFSVNIPSS
+1229 TVANDGTFSVSIPSS
-1244 VLSSLPNGTA
+1244 VLSNLPNGTA
-1254 PIQVIATDVAGN
+1254 PVQVIATDVAGN
-1266 SQTFSANVPV
+1266 SQTISATVPV

-1293 ISLAEAATALT
+1293 ISLAEAAGSLT
-1304 LSGTASISEAGREV
+1304 LSGTASVSEAGREV
-1318 TITLNNETYTA
+1318 TITLNNESYTA

-1334 GVWSVELPA
+1334 GVWSVALPA

-1353 VVNATLSDAA
+1353 VINATLSDAA
-1363 GNSTTTTNTLHV
+1363 GNSTSTTNTIHV
-1375 VSDPTIQP
+1375 VSDPSIQP

-1529 TVKVLANGRWSVN
+1529 TVKVLANGRWLVN

-1625 GHEYTATVGAN
+1625 GHDYTATVAAN
-1636 GSWTISIPSVD
+1636 GSWTISIPSAD
-1647 LKGLPEGSNPI
+1647 LQALPEGSNPI
-1658 VVVASDSAG
+1658 VVVASDNAG

-1688 PLTADGVVNST
+1688 PLAGDGIVSSA
-1699 EAAGALELT
+1699 EAAAAIELT

-1725 GSTYTGL
+1725 GATYTGV
-1732 VGSDGNWT
+1732 VGGDGSWT

-1752 SGQYPLTV
+1752 SGQYPLSV

-1814 THVEAGQQVNITLNG
+1814 TNVEAGQQVTITLNG

-1843 VQIPAADLTALTDG
+1843 VQIPAADLTALNDG

-1926 LNGKT
+1926 LNGKAYT
-1931 YIAAVGA
+1931 AAVGA

-1946 GATDLALLG
+1946 GAADLALLG

-1976 VTLDVYTHQLPTP
+1976 VTLDVYTHQLPAP
-1989 TINTP
+1989 TINQP

-2019 DGQTVTVTLGGKEY
+2019 DGQTVTVTLGGKDY
-2033 SATVGGNGQWTVTI
+2033 TATVGGNGQWTVTI
-2047 PSADLQALP
+2047 PAADLQALP
-2056 QSDNAITVTATDAA
+2056 QDNTLITVTATDAA
-2070 GNSTPLTSNVTVDF
+2070 GNSTPITSNVTVDF

-2114 ADPAEAGRIVTLTIN
+2114 ADPADAGRNVTLTIN
-2129 GQTYQAEVGGDGKW
+2129 GQTYLAEVGGDGKW
-2143 TTDIPANSL
+2143 TTEIPANAL

-2170 GNSTTVTESVGV
+2170 GNSTTVTESLGV

-2187 QPVLNTPFGDGVLSK
+2187 VPVLNTPFGDGVLSK
-2202 PEAGVDQILTGNT
+2202 PEAAADQILTGNT

-2230 QDYTGTVGN
+2230 VDYTGTVNN

-2253 NLTDGSSPLL
+2253 GLTDGSSPLQ

-2277 TNVTVDL
+2277 TNVTIDL
-2284 TAPTLSVDPLTGD
+2284 TAPTLSVEPLTGD

-2303 EVATGFLVQG
+2303 EVATGFLIQG
-2313 TSDTGDAGRPVT
+2313 TSDIGDAGRPVT

-2330 HTYTGVIQPDGSW
+2330 HTYTGVVQADGSW
-2343 SVLVPPNALSDLT
+2343 SVLVPPNALGDLA

-2368 AAGNQTVVDGS
+2368 AAGNQTLVDGT

-2394 APFGDTILNGTEL
+2394 APFGDTILNGSEL
-2407 TEVQTLTGT
+2407 AEVQTLTGT

-2433 SFDATVGADGHW
+2433 SFDATVDANGQW

-2453 LASLPQGP
+2453 LASLPQGA

-2472 GATGSSTIQ
+2472 GATGSSTIE

-2502 NAAELLQPLTLT
+2502 NTAELLQPITLT
-2514 GTASVNDSGQS
+2514 GTASVSDSGQN
-2525 VKVSLVVGG
+2525 VKVSLVLGG
-2534 VTYEGTVGADGKWSV
+2534 VTYEGTVDTDGKWSI

-2570 TDAAGNTTTI
+2570 TDTAGNTTTI

-2595 LAIDTISGDDY
+2595 LTINTISNDDY
-2606 INATEKGED
+2606 INATEKGQD

-2644 DGEGK
+2644 DGEGN
-2649 WTTTVPAADLA
+2649 WTTTVLAADLA
-2660 GLTDGQATIT
+2660 GLSDGQATIT
-2670 ANATSLAGNPASAT
+2670 ANATSLAGNPASAS

-2689 LASDANLPTITIDKV
+2689 LASEANLPTITIDKV

-2755 TVPAAD
+2755 TVPVAD

-2804 AGADGILNAVEAAL
+2804 AGADGIVNAVEAAL
-2818 GLPISGTAPEGTT
+2818 GLPITGTAPAGLT
-2831 VTVTVDGKPYPVLV
+2831 VTVTVDGKLYPVLV
-2845 PEGGNWTLTIPAAD
+2845 PEDGNWTLTIPAAD

-2877 AQGNVADITVNPPI
+2877 AQGNVADITVNPAI
-2891 VLAINNL
+2891 ELAINNL
-2898 PVLTLDPLE
+2898 PVLTLEALD

-2912 TAADGFTISGT
+2912 AAADGFTITGT

-2930 TQVQVDIAGVKVT
+2930 TVVQVSVAGVQVT

-2948 GVWTATVPPGQIA
+2948 NVWTATVAPGLITPQNITE
-2961 VGNVDQGVG
+2961 GVG
-2970 TITVSYTDAAGNPAS
+2970 TVTVSYTDAAGNPAS

-2992 DLTPPVAS
+2992 DLTPPVAAV
-3000 LVDPLFGDGALN
+3000 VDPLFGDGALN

-3020 IVTGKVAPG
+3020 IVTGKVAAG

-3039 SVTAV
+3039 PVTAV
-3044 VGPDGTWTATIPTA
+3044 VGPDGTWTATTPTA

-3075 DAAGNST
+3075 DAAGNSV

-3093 TLPTATITDSFGGTI
+3093 TLPVATITDSFGGAI

-3179 GNSSAQAEDIKV
+3179 GNSSTQAENISV
-3191 QLTQPP
+3191 QLTPPP

-3234 TVTFAGNASPLTAI
+3234 TVTIAGNPSPLTAT
-3248 VGEDGKWTLALTASE
+3248 VGADGKWTLELTTSE
-3263 LADIS
+3263 LADIA

-3286 NVSSPEVFTVDLNI
+3286 NISSPEVFTVDLNI

-3319 EAAGPITIAGT
+3319 EAAGPLVIEGN
-3330 TGLTGAGQAVKV
+3330 TGISGVGQAVKV

-3355 LPDGTWTLNL
+3355 AADGSWTLNL
-3365 PAGALSGLTGGD
+3365 PAGTLSGLTGTD

-3385 DASGNTKTVP
+3385 DASGNTNTVP
-3395 VDFTTDFTPPV
+3395 FAFTTDFTPPV
-3406 VAVTNV
+3406 VTVNNV

-3426 TLING
+3426 TQISG
-3431 TTDGTSV
+3431 ITDGTSV
-3438 NVNIGGKD
+3438 SVNIGGQV
-3446 FIAAVSGG
+3446 FTAAVTDG
-3454 TWVLNLTPAEIA
+3454 TWVLDLTPAQIA

-3472 QTITVTSTDASGNTS
+3472 QTITVTATDASGNTN

-3502 PTVVVNTF
+3502 PTVTVGTF
-3510 AGDNV
+3510 AGDNI

-3702 TVTQTVV
+3702 TVTQTIV

-3714 PTLTVSAFAGDDV
+3714 PTLTVNAFAGDDV
-3727 LNGTEAATN
+3727 LNGTEAAAN
-3736 QTISGTASTSEIG
+3736 QTISGTASTSEAG

-3790 SASLSDAAGNTTT
+3790 SASLSDAAGNVTT

-3851 TIKIAGVTVGTAEI
+3851 TIKIAGVTVGSAVI
-3865 QPGGAWTAN
+3865 QPGGAWSAQ

-3893 VTDKSGNT
+3893 VTDKAGNT

-3915 LNLDVTAGLGTIGN
+3915 LDLDITSGLVGG
-3929 TVLNAASLLLT
+3929 VLNAASLLLT

-3954 KVSVQVGGQTIT
+3954 KVAVEIGGQTIT
-3966 ADVGAN
+3966 ADVGVN
-3972 GQWSLQIPPTALA
+3972 GQFNLSIPPTLLA
-3985 NLLNGP
+3985 NLPNGP
-3991 VALNV
+3991 LALNV

-4001 AGNTKTQILDLNV
+4001 AGNTKVQVIDLNV
-4014 SKILPVLGDLT
+4014 AKILPVLGDLT

-4041 AAQTVSGALT
+4041 AEQTVSGALT
-4051 AADGTIVKIAVG
+4051 AADGTVVKIAVG

-4071 VNNAFSIPIPAG
+4071 LNNAFSIPIPAG

-4158 VSVQVGTGTPL
+4158 LSVQVGGGTPL

-4189 GLTTGNLGVN
+4189 GLTNGNLGVN
-4199 VSLTDSN
+4199 VSLTDAN
-4206 GNTTSVGAQA
+4206 GNSTSVGAQA
-4216 AINVTLPTINLT
+4216 AINVTLPTISLT

-4322 LPKVVLDPLFGTGG
+4322 LPKVVLDPLFGGNG

-4360 SVKITLGP
+4360 SVKVTLGP

-4395 GNLSVGVT
+4395 GNLNVGVT
-4403 VTDAVGNTSGVNAG
+4403 VTDAAGNTNGVNAG

-4456 VSVGSQVQ
+4456 VAVGSQVQ

-4489 DLKGL
+4489 DLKGIL
-4494 ITDGLQN
+4494 TDGLQN

-4561 STVSITIGGASLS
+4561 STVTVTIGGASLS

-4587 LPSLLSTLLDGT
+4587 LPSLLSSLIDGT

-4609 ANHTVGANANVTVGI
+4609 ANHTVDTSANVTVGI
-4624 HTLPTLSLGSLFGG
+4624 HTLPTLNLGTLFGG
-4638 DGFLNLTEAS
+4638 DGFLNLAEAS
-4648 SNTTLTGSTN
+4648 SNTTLTGTTN
-4658 VQSGSVSVNV
+4658 VQNGSVSVNV

-4674 GTITNGTWNV
+4674 GTITNGAWNV
-4684 TYTAAELKALADGAT
+4684 TFTAAELKALADGAT

-4713 TQTSPLVVKTHALPL
+4713 TQTSPLVIKTHALPL
-4728 VSLDGLGSLG
+4728 VSLDGLGSLT

-4766 TLLGTTIGAVVQADG
+4766 TLLGTTLGAVVQADG
-4781 SWQAKFSSEVF
+4781 SWQAKFGSEVF

-4810 LQATDLAGNGV
+4810 LQATDLAGNGI

-4828 AGSPLI
+4828 TGSPLI

-4839 SLDVQTTDDTHAVAA
+4839 SLDVQATDDTHAVAA

-4883 AGAQAAS
+4883 AGAQVAS
-4890 TDTSTTAHDETAFSI
+4890 TDTSTTAHAETAFSI
-4905 GGVTIDVAHTQQDV
+4905 GGVTIEVDHTQQDV
-4919 VGTDGNDIIVL
+4919 VGTAGNDIIIV

-4939 GGAGV
+4939 GGTGV

-4955 LDLTVLGFKVEHI
+4955 LDLTLLGFKVEHI

-4976 GTNSITLNLHESL
+4976 GTNSITLNLLEAQS
-4989 TVKDAPNDEVIIK
+4989 VKDSANDEVIIK
-5002 GGEGSLVNLVAGSD
+5002 GGEGSLVNLVTGSD

>member
-1 MAQQGNVIVDVLS
+1 M
-14 RTNGSVISQVSGAS
+14 
-28 QTVNLNQ
+28 
-35 LSIVRVH
+35 
-42 ATRAAV
+42 
-48 LSYERAGN
+48 
-56 DLILHM
+56 
-62 QDGSTVRYHS
+62 
-72 FFNTDSKGHHS
+72 
-83 ELIFDDG
+83 
-90 VHPIE
+90 
-95 HATFVDT
+95 
-102 GVAPG
+102 
-107 SAVAVVPGYETVPDV
+107 
-122 GALLLDGSNFDPAIL
+122 
-137 GAVLGVVALGAGIA
+137 
-151 IAASNSGGGGG
+151 
-162 GSSNNGGEPGQ
+162 
-173 PGGSNKTP
+173 
-181 TLTLAT
+181 
-187 FAGDNVLNKAEV
+187 
-199 GDSQVFSGTTTN
+199 
-211 VTAGQTVTLTLNGKT
+211 
-226 YTTTTAADG
+226 
-235 SWSITLPAGDLQG
+235 
-248 LADGTYVANV
+248 
-258 SVTGTDGQTITK
+258 
-270 GVTIGVDTTAP
+270 
-281 GAATDVTLV
+281 
-290 NDANQ
+290 
-295 PITGPTNDNSPTL
+295 
-308 SGKAEPGST
+308 
-317 VTISDGGTVIGTVP
+317 
-331 VDGNGNWTFTPNPPL
+331 
-346 GDGDHSLTAEVT
+346 
-358 DPAGNTSPPST
+358 
-369 PIAVVVDTTAPAG
+369 
-382 ATDVTLVNDANQPIN
+382 
-397 GATNDTTPT
+397 
-406 ITGKAEAG
+406 
-414 STVTVRDGDTVIGS
+414 
-428 TVADGNGN
+428 
-436 WSVTPTQPLG
+436 
-446 EGNHSITTEVT
+446 
-457 DPAGNSSGVSAPIAV
+457 
-472 EIDTT
+472 
-477 APGAATDVTLVNDAN
+477 
-492 EPITGSTN
+492 
-500 DNTPTLSG
+500 
-508 KAEPGSTVTVSDGGT
+508 
-523 VIGTAPVDGNGNWT
+523 
-537 FTPNPPL
+537 
-544 GDGDHSLT
+544 
-552 VVVTDPAGNSSPPTT
+552 
-567 PIAVVVDASSPSPAT
+567 
-582 DVQITDGENTPIG
+582 
-595 TNGSTNDTKPT
+595 
-606 ISGKAEADSTITIR
+606 
-620 DGDTVLGTVKADGN
+620 
-634 GNWSLTLDQPLSE
+634 
-647 GPHSIT
+647 
-653 TEVTDAAGNSSGVST
+653 
-668 PIVVNIDTI
+668 
-677 PPAAATAVEIL
+677 
-688 NGDGLPVD
+688 
-696 GITNDTTPTVSGKA
+696 
-710 EAGSKVIVRDGN
+710 
-722 TIVGSAIADENGNWS
+722 
-737 VTLQDPLSEGPH
+737 
-749 GLTTEVRDAAGNS
+749 
-762 SGISAP
+762 
-768 IAVEIDTT
+768 
-776 APGAATDVKLVNN
+776 
-789 DDLPIDG
+789 
-796 ATNDTTPTLSGK
+796 
-808 AEVGSTVTIRDGDK
+808 
-822 VLATVPVDGEG
+822 
-833 NWSYTPAEPLAEGP
+833 
-847 HSLTTE
+847 
-853 VKDAAGNSSGIST
+853 
-866 PIAVDVD
+866 
-873 TIAPNVTIDP
+873 
-883 VTGDNKISF
+883 
-892 NEAAGIITITGTAS
+892 
-906 ASEAGRTLVLNV
+906 
-918 NGEQHNVIVGNDGK
+918 
-932 WSFDLPA
+932 
-939 GTLTG
+939 
-944 TNGDITITATL
+944 
-955 TDAAGNTGTTTDT
+955 
-968 VHVAADPALQ
+968 
-978 PTLTVDVFAGND
+978 
-990 IVDGAEIQVDQKLT
+990 
-1004 GSTTNVEAG
+1004 
-1013 NTVTVTFG
+1013 
-1021 DKTYTGI
+1021 
-1028 VGADGTWSVTI
+1028 
-1039 PATALH
+1039 
-1045 DVGNGSGDF
+1045 
-1054 DVKVSDSS
+1054 
-1062 GNEATA
+1062 
-1068 TRPYEINDQLGG
+1068 
-1080 IAIDPISVDGNI
+1080 
-1092 NAIEAAA
+1092 
-1099 GVTISGTTFNVPA
+1099 
-1112 GPGAITVNIGGV
+1112 
-1124 NYPADVAPN
+1124 
-1133 GTWSIQLSAAAIQA
+1133 
-1147 LADGKQNI
+1147 
-1155 EVSATDGG
+1155 
-1163 GNPISTVGSVNI
+1163 
-1175 YVHSLPAPVLD
+1175 
-1186 TLFGDGTLNGSEAA
+1186 
-1200 AGQTITGNTGVTGA
+1200 
-1214 GQNVTVIIGGQQFAA
+1214 
-1229 TVANDGTFSVNIPSS
+1229 
-1244 VLSSLPNGTA
+1244 
-1254 PIQVIATDVAGN
+1254 
-1266 SQTFSANVPV
+1266 
-1276 DTLAPTLT
+1276 
-1284 INPLAGDGQ
+1284 
-1293 ISLAEAATALT
+1293 
-1304 LSGTASISEAGREV
+1304 
-1318 TITLNNETYTA
+1318 
-1329 TVGPN
+1329 
-1334 GVWSVELPA
+1334 
-1343 GALNNLNGDF
+1343 
-1353 VVNATLSDAA
+1353 
-1363 GNSTTTTNTLHV
+1363 
-1375 VSDPTIQP
+1375 
-1383 TITINPFGGDN
+1383 
-1394 AVDGAEVQT
+1394 
-1403 AQVLN
+1403 
-1408 GTTANVEA
+1408 
-1416 GQIVKITLNGHTYTA
+1416 
-1431 EVQQSG
+1431 
-1437 SWSVIIPVTD
+1437 
-1447 MQVLTNGT
+1447 
-1455 QTISVEVADKAG
+1455 
-1467 NSASGTDNFTVN
+1467 
-1479 ITENGVAIDPVT
+1479 
-1491 GDNVINAVETENGI
+1491 
-1505 QVTGTTY
+1505 
-1512 GVPVGTDVVVTF
+1512 
-1524 GTVSH
+1524 
-1529 TVKVLANGRWSVN
+1529 
-1542 FTSPE
+1542 
-1547 LAGIDPGTTTVSA
+1547 
-1560 VTKDANGNTLTNSVS
+1560 
-1575 VGVDNVAPEPTIN
+1575 
-1588 TPFGDGFLN
+1588 
-1597 ITEAGTAQTLTGS
+1597 
-1610 TGKAGDGQTVTVTLG
+1610 
-1625 GHEYTATVGAN
+1625 
-1636 GSWTISIPSVD
+1636 
-1647 LKGLPEGSNPI
+1647 
-1658 VVVASDSAG
+1658 
-1667 NSTTINSNVTV
+1667 
-1678 DLSAPTLTVN
+1678 
-1688 PLTADGVVNST
+1688 
-1699 EAAGALELT
+1699 
-1708 GTASVSEAG
+1708 
-1717 KTITVTLN
+1717 
-1725 GSTYTGL
+1725 
-1732 VGSDGNWT
+1732 
-1740 VNIPAGVLNGVA
+1740 
-1752 SGQYPLTV
+1752 
-1760 SLTDEAGNTT
+1760 
-1770 TQTSNVTLAT
+1770 
-1780 GVDSQPTLTLNA
+1780 
-1792 FAGNNVI
+1792 
-1799 DGAERLADQTLSGTT
+1799 
-1814 THVEAGQQVNITLNG
+1814 
-1829 KTYTATVGASGAWS
+1829 
-1843 VQIPAADLTALTDG
+1843 
-1857 SITLTA
+1857 
-1863 EVADKAGNPAQGSL
+1863 
-1877 PLTINT
+1877 
-1883 ELSGLAIDPIT
+1883 
-1894 GDNKLSAQEAGA
+1894 
-1906 GINISGTSHN
+1906 
-1916 VAEGANVTVT
+1916 
-1926 LNGKT
+1926 
-1931 YIAAVGA
+1931 
-1938 DGTWTVPV
+1938 
-1946 GATDLALLG
+1946 
-1955 DGPLAVKVTATDA
+1955 
-1968 AGNAVSST
+1968 
-1976 VTLDVYTHQLPTP
+1976 
-1989 TINTP
+1989 
-1994 FGDGLLSTAEA
+1994 
-2005 ATSQTLSG
+2005 
-2013 STGIVG
+2013 
-2019 DGQTVTVTLGGKEY
+2019 
-2033 SATVGGNGQWTVTI
+2033 
-2047 PSADLQALP
+2047 
-2056 QSDNAITVTATDAA
+2056 
-2070 GNSTPLTSNVTVDF
+2070 
-2084 TAPTLTIDPIS
+2084 
-2095 GDGYID
+2095 
-2101 AAEAAAAVTLSGS
+2101 
-2114 ADPAEAGRIVTLTIN
+2114 
-2129 GQTYQAEVGGDGKW
+2129 
-2143 TTDIPANSL
+2143 
-2152 LGLANGQYTL
+2152 
-2162 TATLSDAA
+2162 
-2170 GNSTTVTESVGV
+2170 GV

-2187 QPVLNTPFGDGVLSK
+2187 EPVLNTPFGDGVLSK

-2230 QDYTGTVGN
+2230 QDYTGTVGD
-2239 DGTWSVTIPANALN
+2239 DGNWSVTIPANALN
-2253 NLTDGSSPLL
+2253 GLTDGSSPLL

-2284 TAPTLSVDPLTGD
+2284 TAPTLSVEPLTGD

-2356 VGDHPYSVSVTD
+2356 VGDHPYSISVTD

-2428 NIGGI
+2428 SIGGI
-2433 SFDATVGADGHW
+2433 NFDATVGADGHW

-2534 VTYEGTVGADGKWSV
+2534 VTYEGTVGSDGKWSV

-2606 INATEKGED
+2606 INATEKGQD

-2649 WTTTVPAADLA
+2649 WSTTVPAADLA
-2660 GLTDGQATIT
+2660 GLGDGQATIT
-2670 ANATSLAGNPASAT
+2670 ANASSLAGNPASAS

-2689 LASDANLPTITIDKV
+2689 LASEANLPTITIDKV

-2804 AGADGILNAVEAAL
+2804 AGADGIVNAVEAAL

-2877 AQGNVADITVNPPI
+2877 AQGNVADVTVNPAI
-2891 VLAINNL
+2891 ELAINNL
-2898 PVLTLDPLE
+2898 PVLTLDPLD

-2912 TAADGFTISGT
+2912 TAADGFTITGT

-2930 TQVQVDIAGVKVT
+2930 TVVQVSVAGVQVT

-2948 GVWTATVPPGQIA
+2948 NVWTATVAPGLITPQNITE
-2961 VGNVDQGVG
+2961 GVG
-2970 TITVSYTDAAGNPAS
+2970 TVTVSYTDAAGNPAS

-2992 DLTPPVAS
+2992 DLTPPVAAV
-3000 LVDPLFGDGALN
+3000 VDPLFGDGALN

-3039 SVTAV
+3039 PVTAV

-3082 SSDVPFVSYIN
+3082 SSNVPFVSYIN
-3093 TLPTATITDSFGGTI
+3093 TLPTATITDSFGGAI

-3179 GNSSAQAEDIKV
+3179 GNSSTQAENISV
-3191 QLTQPP
+3191 QLTPPP

-3234 TVTFAGNASPLTAI
+3234 TVTIAGNPSPLTAT
-3248 VGEDGKWTLALTASE
+3248 VGADGKWTLELTTSE
-3263 LADIS
+3263 LADIA

-3319 EAAGPITIAGT
+3319 EAAGPLTIAGT

-3355 LPDGTWTLNL
+3355 AADGSWTLNL
-3365 PAGALSGLTGGD
+3365 PAGALSGLTGVD

-3385 DASGNTKTVP
+3385 DASGNTKTVG

-3446 FIAAVSGG
+3446 FIAAVSDG
-3454 TWVLNLTPAEIA
+3454 TWVLNLTAAQIA

-3472 QTITVTSTDASGNTS
+3472 QTITVTATDASGNTS

-3502 PTVVVNTF
+3502 PTVTVGAF
-3510 AGDNV
+3510 AGDDV

-3702 TVTQTVV
+3702 TVTQTIV

-3714 PTLTVSAFAGDDV
+3714 PTLTVNAFAGDDV

-3762 ALVGAGGAWSTT
+3762 ALVGTGGAWSTT

-3851 TIKIAGVTVGTAEI
+3851 TIKIAGVTVGSAVI
-3865 QPGGAWTAN
+3865 QPGGAWSAE

-3915 LNLDVTAGLGTIGN
+3915 LDLDITSGLVGG
-3929 TVLNAASLLLT
+3929 VLNAASLLLT

-3954 KVSVQVGGQTIT
+3954 KVSVEIGGQTIT
-3966 ADVGAN
+3966 ADVGVN
-3972 GQWSLQIPPTALA
+3972 GQFNLSIPPTLLA
-3985 NLLNGP
+3985 NLPNGP
-3991 VALNV
+3991 LALNV

-4001 AGNTKTQILDLNV
+4001 AGNTKVQVIDLNV
-4014 SKILPVLGDLT
+4014 AKILPVLGDLT

-4041 AAQTVSGALT
+4041 AEQTVSGALT
-4051 AADGTIVKIAVG
+4051 AADGTVVKIAVG

-4071 VNNAFSIPIPAG
+4071 LNNAFSIPIPAG

-4134 LNAADILLNQ
+4134 LNAADILLSQ

-4158 VSVQVGTGTPL
+4158 LSVQVGTGAPL

-4176 GHFSVTVPSNLLS
+4176 GHFSVTVPANLLS

-4199 VSLTDSN
+4199 VSLTDAN
-4206 GNTTSVGAQA
+4206 GNSTSVGAQA
-4216 AINVTLPTINLT
+4216 AVNVTLPTINLT

-4322 LPKVVLDPLFGTGG
+4322 LPKVVLDPLFGGNG

-4368 LVLTGTVDGTGH
+4368 LVLNGTVDGTGH

-4433 FGDGVLSVVD
+4433 FGDGLLSVVD

-4489 DLKGL
+4489 DLKGIL
-4494 ITDGLQN
+4494 TDGLQN

-4561 STVSITIGGASLS
+4561 STVTVTIGGASLS

-4624 HTLPTLSLGSLFGG
+4624 HTLPTLNLGTLFGG
-4638 DGFLNLTEAS
+4638 DGFLNLAEAS
-4648 SNTTLTGSTN
+4648 SNTTLTGTTN
-4658 VQSGSVSVNV
+4658 VQNGSVSVNV

-4728 VSLDGLGSLG
+4728 VSLDGLGSLT

-4890 TDTSTTAHDETAFSI
+4890 TDTSTVAHDETAFSI

-4989 TVKDAPNDEVIIK
+4989 TIKDAPNDEVIIK

>member
-137 GAVLGVVALGAGIA
+137 GALLGVVALGAGIA

-173 PGGSNKTP
+173 PGQPGGSDKTP

-382 ATDVTLVNDANQPIN
+382 ATDVTLVNDANQPIT

-606 ISGKAEADSTITIR
+606 ISGKAEADSAITIR
-620 DGDTVLGTVKADGN
+620 DGDTVLGTVKADGS

-918 NGEQHNVIVGNDGK
+918 NGDPHNVIVGNDGK

-978 PTLTVDVFAGND
+978 PSLTVNVFAGND

-1124 NYPADVAPN
+1124 NYLADVAPN
-1133 GTWSIQLSAAAIQA
+1133 GTWSIQLSTAAIQA

-1163 GNPISTVGSVNI
+1163 GNPISTAGSVNV
-1175 YVHSLPAPVLD
+1175 YVHNLPAPTLD

-1214 GQNVTVIIGGQQFAA
+1214 GQSVTVIIGGQQFAA
-1229 TVANDGTFSVNIPSS
+1229 TVANDGTFSVSIPSS

-1266 SQTFSANVPV
+1266 SQTINDNVPV

-1363 GNSTTTTNTLHV
+1363 GNSTTTTNTIHV

-1529 TVKVLANGRWSVN
+1529 TVQVLANGRWSVN

-1636 GSWTISIPSVD
+1636 GSWTISIPSAD

-1688 PLTADGVVNST
+1688 PLTADGIVSSA

-1725 GSTYTGL
+1725 GATYTGL

-2033 SATVGGNGQWTVTI
+2033 TATVGGNGQWTVTI

-2056 QSDNAITVTATDAA
+2056 QSDNAITVTAADAA

-2095 GDGYID
+2095 GNGYID

-2114 ADPAEAGRIVTLTIN
+2114 TDPAEAGRIVTLTIN
-2129 GQTYQAEVGGDGKW
+2129 GQTYQAEVGADGKW

-2170 GNSTTVTESVGV
+2170 GNSTTATESVGV

-2187 QPVLNTPFGDGVLSK
+2187 VPVLNTPFGDGVLSK

-2394 APFGDTILNGTEL
+2394 APFGDTILNGIEL
-2407 TEVQTLTGT
+2407 AEVQTLTGT
-2416 TGATGAGQTVKV
+2416 TGATGTGQTVKV
-2428 NIGGI
+2428 NIGGLD
-2433 SFDATVGADGHW
+2433 FDATVGADGHW

-2534 VTYEGTVGADGKWSV
+2534 VTYEGTVGTDGKWSV

-2660 GLTDGQATIT
+2660 GLGDGQATIT

-2689 LASDANLPTITIDKV
+2689 LASEANLPTITIDKV

-2755 TVPAAD
+2755 TVPVAD

-2804 AGADGILNAVEAAL
+2804 AGADGIVNAVEAAL

-2877 AQGNVADITVNPPI
+2877 AQGNVADVTVNPAI
-2891 VLAINNL
+2891 ELAINNL

-2912 TAADGFTISGT
+2912 TAADGFTITGT

-2930 TQVQVDIAGVKVT
+2930 TVVQVSVAGVQVT

-2948 GVWTATVPPGQIA
+2948 NVWTATVAPGLITPQNIA
-2961 VGNVDQGVG
+2961 EGVG
-2970 TITVSYTDAAGNPAS
+2970 TVTVSYTDAAGNPAS

-2992 DLTPPVAS
+2992 DLTPPVAAV
-3000 LVDPLFGDGALN
+3000 VDPLFGDGALN

-3039 SVTAV
+3039 PVTAV

-3058 TLVGLTDGQ
+3058 TLLGLTDGQ

-3179 GNSSAQAEDIKV
+3179 GNSSTQAENISV
-3191 QLTQPP
+3191 QLTPPP

-3207 GVLNAAELA
+3207 GVLNAAEAA

-3221 SGSTGITGPGQTV
+3221 SGSTGITGAGQIV
-3234 TVTFAGNASPLTAI
+3234 TVTFAGIAAPLTAT
-3248 VGEDGKWTLALTASE
+3248 VGADGKWTLDLTVTQ
-3263 LADIS
+3263 LADIA
-3268 GLPTHSITV
+3268 GLATHSITV

-3454 TWVLNLTPAEIA
+3454 TWVLNLTAAQIA

-3472 QTITVTSTDASGNTS
+3472 QTITVTATDASGNTS

-3502 PTVVVNTF
+3502 PTVTVGTF
-3510 AGDNV
+3510 AGDNI

-3621 STDDGGLIMTFT
+3621 STDDGGLIMSFT

-3809 TNTAAPLLSVGVLAG
+3809 TNTTAPLLSVGVLAG

-3851 TIKIAGVTVGTAEI
+3851 TIKIAGVTVGTAVI
-3865 QPGGAWTAN
+3865 QPGGAWSAE

-3893 VTDKSGNT
+3893 VTDKAGNT

-3915 LNLDVTAGLGTIGN
+3915 LDLDITSGLVGG
-3929 TVLNAASLLLT
+3929 VLNAASLLLT

-3954 KVSVQVGGQTIT
+3954 KVSVEIGGQTIT
-3966 ADVGAN
+3966 ADVGVN
-3972 GQWSLQIPPTALA
+3972 GQFNLSIPPTLLA
-3985 NLLNGP
+3985 NLPNGP
-3991 VALNV
+3991 LALNV

-4001 AGNTKTQILDLNV
+4001 AGNTKVQVIDLNV
-4014 SKILPVLGDLT
+4014 AKILPVLGDLT

-4071 VNNAFSIPIPAG
+4071 VNNAFSIAIPAG

-4158 VSVQVGTGTPL
+4158 LSVQVGAGAPL

-4176 GHFSVTVPSNLLS
+4176 GHFSVTVPANLLS

-4322 LPKVVLDPLFGTGG
+4322 LPKVVLDPLFGGNG

-4368 LVLTGTVDGTGH
+4368 LVLNGTVDGTGH

-4489 DLKGL
+4489 DLKGIL
-4494 ITDGLQN
+4494 TDGLQN

-4561 STVSITIGGASLS
+4561 STVTVTIGGASLS

-4624 HTLPTLSLGSLFGG
+4624 HTLPTLNLGTLFGG
-4638 DGFLNLTEAS
+4638 DGFLNLAEAS
-4648 SNTTLTGSTN
+4648 SNTTLTGTTN
-4658 VQSGSVSVNV
+4658 VQNGSVSVNV

-4674 GTITNGTWNV
+4674 GTITNNTWNV
-4684 TYTAAELKALADGAT
+4684 TFTAAELKGLADGAT

-4955 LDLTVLGFKVEHI
+4955 LDLTLLGFKVEHI

>member
-1 MAQQGNVIVDVLS
+1 MRLYLLWVQGAHSMAQQGNVIVDVLS

-48 LSYERAGN
+48 LSYEREGN

-162 GSSNNGGEPGQ
+162 GSSNNGGNGGEPGQPGQ

-199 GDSQVFSGTTTN
+199 GSSQVFSGTTTN
-211 VTAGQTVTLTLNGKT
+211 VTAGQSVTLTLNGKT

-258 SVTGTDGQTITK
+258 TVTGTDGQTITK
-270 GVTIGVDTTAP
+270 GVTIGV
-281 GAATDVTLV
+281 
-290 NDANQ
+290 
-295 PITGPTNDNSPTL
+295 
-308 SGKAEPGST
+308 
-317 VTISDGGTVIGTVP
+317 
-331 VDGNGNWTFTPNPPL
+331 
-346 GDGDHSLTAEVT
+346 
-358 DPAGNTSPPST
+358 
-369 PIAVVVDTTAPAG
+369 
-382 ATDVTLVNDANQPIN
+382 
-397 GATNDTTPT
+397 
-406 ITGKAEAG
+406 
-414 STVTVRDGDTVIGS
+414 
-428 TVADGNGN
+428 
-436 WSVTPTQPLG
+436 
-446 EGNHSITTEVT
+446 
-457 DPAGNSSGVSAPIAV
+457 
-472 EIDTT
+472 DTT

-523 VIGTAPVDGNGNWT
+523 VIGTVPVDGNGNWT

-582 DVQITDGENTPIG
+582 GVQITDGENTPIG

-606 ISGKAEADSTITIR
+606 ISGKAEADSTVTIR

-677 PPAAATAVEIL
+677 PPAAATAVKVL

-789 DDLPIDG
+789 ADLPIDG

-822 VLATVPVDGEG
+822 VLATVPVDGTG
-833 NWSYTPAEPLAEGP
+833 NWSYTPTTPLAEGP

-873 TIAPNVTIDP
+873 TIAPNVTIDL
-883 VTGDNKISF
+883 VTGDNKISLI
-892 NEAAGIITITGTAS
+892 EAAGIITITGTAS

-918 NGEQHNVIVGNDGK
+918 NGEPHNVIVGNDGK

-939 GTLTG
+939 GTLNG
-944 TNGDITITATL
+944 INGDINITATL
-955 TDAAGNTGTTTDT
+955 TDAAGNSTTQTNT
-968 VHVAADPALQ
+968 VHVAADPLLQ

-1045 DVGNGSGDF
+1045 DVGNGPGAF

-1062 GNEATA
+1062 GNVAIQDHPFVIDDLA
-1068 TRPYEINDQLGG
+1068 SG

-1092 NAIEAAA
+1092 NAIEAAQ

-1124 NYPADVAPN
+1124 NYQADVAPN

-1147 LADGKQNI
+1147 LTDGKQNI

-1175 YVHSLPAPVLD
+1175 YVHNLPAPTLD

-1229 TVANDGTFSVNIPSS
+1229 TVANDGTFSVSIPSS

-1254 PIQVIATDVAGN
+1254 SIQVIATDVAGN
-1266 SQTFSANVPV
+1266 SQTINDNVPV

-1304 LSGTASISEAGREV
+1304 LSGTASVSEAGREV

-1363 GNSTTTTNTLHV
+1363 GNSTTTTNTIHV

-1688 PLTADGVVNST
+1688 PLTADGIVSSA

-1725 GSTYTGL
+1725 GATYTGL

-1814 THVEAGQQVNITLNG
+1814 THVEAGQQVTITLNG

-1843 VQIPAADLTALTDG
+1843 VQIPAADLTALNDG

-1863 EVADKAGNPAQGSL
+1863 AVTDKAGNPAQGSL

-1976 VTLDVYTHQLPTP
+1976 ITLDVYTHQLPTP
-1989 TINTP
+1989 TINQP

-2033 SATVGGNGQWTVTI
+2033 TATVGGNGQWTVTI

-2070 GNSTPLTSNVTVDF
+2070 GNSTPITSNVTVDF

-2170 GNSTTVTESVGV
+2170 GNSTTATESVGV

-2187 QPVLNTPFGDGVLSK
+2187 VPVLNTPFGDGVLSK

-2277 TNVTVDL
+2277 TNVSVDL

-2343 SVLVPPNALSDLT
+2343 SVLVPPNALSDLA

-2394 APFGDTILNGTEL
+2394 APFGDTILNGIEL
-2407 TEVQTLTGT
+2407 AEVQTLTGT

-2428 NIGGI
+2428 SIGGI

-2481 ATVDTVAPTLTV
+2481 ATVDTIAPTLTV

-2534 VTYEGTVGADGKWSV
+2534 VTYEGTVGTDGKWSV

-2644 DGEGK
+2644 DSEGK

-2660 GLTDGQATIT
+2660 GLGDGQATIT
-2670 ANATSLAGNPASAT
+2670 ANASSLAGNPASAT

-2689 LASDANLPTITIDKV
+2689 LASEANLPTITIDKV

-2804 AGADGILNAVEAAL
+2804 AGADGIVNAVEAAL

-2877 AQGNVADITVNPPI
+2877 AQGNVADVTVNPAI
-2891 VLAINNL
+2891 ELAINNL
-2898 PVLTLDPLE
+2898 PVLTLDPLD

-2912 TAADGFTISGT
+2912 TAADGFTITGT
-2923 STNLPNG
+2923 SANLPNG
-2930 TQVQVDIAGVKVT
+2930 TVVQVNVAGVQVT

-2948 GVWTATVPPGQIA
+2948 NVWTATVAPGLITPQNIA
-2961 VGNVDQGVG
+2961 EGVG
-2970 TITVSYTDAAGNPAS
+2970 TVTVSYTDAAGNPAS

-2992 DLTPPVAS
+2992 DLTPPVAAV
-3000 LVDPLFGDGALN
+3000 VDPLFGDGALN

-3039 SVTAV
+3039 PVTAV

-3108 NIDKAALGGSISGTT
+3108 NIDKAALGGSISGNT

-3151 WVLPLDAATL
+3151 WVLPLNAAAL

-3179 GNSSAQAEDIKV
+3179 GNASTQAEDIKV

-3207 GVLNAAELA
+3207 GVLNAAEA
-3216 AGQTI
+3216 ATGQTI
-3221 SGSTGITGPGQTV
+3221 SGSTGITGPGQIV
-3234 TVTFAGNASPLTAI
+3234 TVTFAGIAAPLTAT
-3248 VGEDGKWTLALTASE
+3248 VGADGKWTLDLTVTQ
-3263 LADIS
+3263 LADIA
-3268 GLPTHSITV
+3268 GLATHSITV

-3319 EAAGPITIAGT
+3319 EAAGPLTIAGT
-3330 TGLTGAGQAVKV
+3330 TGITGAGQAVKV

-3365 PAGALSGLTGGD
+3365 PAGALSGLTGVD

-3385 DASGNTKTVP
+3385 DASGNTKTVG

-3438 NVNIGGKD
+3438 TVNIGNQS

-3454 TWVLNLTPAEIA
+3454 TWVLNLTPAQIA
-3466 TLPQGS
+3466 TLQQGS
-3472 QTITVTSTDASGNTS
+3472 QTITVTATDASGNTS

-3502 PTVVVNTF
+3502 PTVTVGTF
-3510 AGDNV
+3510 AGDNI

-3621 STDDGGLIMTFT
+3621 STDDGGLIMSFT

-3833 LVTQLLTGT
+3833 LVTQVLTGT
-3842 SSAEAGQTV
+3842 SNAEAGQTV

-3865 QPGGAWTAN
+3865 QPGGTWSAN

-3893 VTDKSGNT
+3893 VTDKAGNT

-3915 LNLDVTAGLGTIGN
+3915 LDLDITSGLVGG
-3929 TVLNAASLLLT
+3929 VLNAASLLLT

-3954 KVSVQVGGQTIT
+3954 KVSVEIGGQTIT
-3966 ADVGAN
+3966 ADVGVN
-3972 GQWSLQIPPTALA
+3972 GQFNLSIPPTLLA
-3985 NLLNGP
+3985 NLPNGP
-3991 VALNV
+3991 LALNV

-4001 AGNTKTQILDLNV
+4001 AGNTKVQVIDLNV
-4014 SKILPVLGDLT
+4014 AKILPVLGDLT

-4041 AAQTVSGALT
+4041 AEQTVSGVLT

-4134 LNAADILLNQ
+4134 LNATDILLNQ

-4158 VSVQVGTGTPL
+4158 VSVQVGAGAPL

-4176 GHFSVTVPSNLLS
+4176 GHFSVTVPANLLS

-4322 LPKVVLDPLFGTGG
+4322 LPKVVLDPLFGGNG

-4354 NATAGS
+4354 NATPGS

-4368 LVLTGTVDGTGH
+4368 LVLNGTVDGTGH

-4489 DLKGL
+4489 DLKGIL
-4494 ITDGLQN
+4494 TDGLQN

-4561 STVSITIGGASLS
+4561 STVTVTIGGASLS

-4624 HTLPTLSLGSLFGG
+4624 HTLPTLSLGTLFGG
-4638 DGFLNLTEAS
+4638 DGFLNLAEAS
-4648 SNTTLTGSTN
+4648 SNTTLSGSTN

-4955 LDLTVLGFKVEHI
+4955 LDLTLLGFKVEHI

>member
-1 MAQQGNVIVDVLS
+1 M
-14 RTNGSVISQVSGAS
+14 
-28 QTVNLNQ
+28 
-35 LSIVRVH
+35 
-42 ATRAAV
+42 
-48 LSYERAGN
+48 
-56 DLILHM
+56 
-62 QDGSTVRYHS
+62 
-72 FFNTDSKGHHS
+72 
-83 ELIFDDG
+83 
-90 VHPIE
+90 
-95 HATFVDT
+95 
-102 GVAPG
+102 
-107 SAVAVVPGYETVPDV
+107 
-122 GALLLDGSNFDPAIL
+122 
-137 GAVLGVVALGAGIA
+137 
-151 IAASNSGGGGG
+151 
-162 GSSNNGGEPGQ
+162 
-173 PGGSNKTP
+173 
-181 TLTLAT
+181 
-187 FAGDNVLNKAEV
+187 
-199 GDSQVFSGTTTN
+199 
-211 VTAGQTVTLTLNGKT
+211 
-226 YTTTTAADG
+226 
-235 SWSITLPAGDLQG
+235 
-248 LADGTYVANV
+248 ADGTYVANV
-258 SVTGTDGQTITK
+258 SVTGTDGQTISK

-918 NGEQHNVIVGNDGK
+918 NGEPHDVIVGEDGK

-939 GTLTG
+939 GTLNG
-944 TNGDITITATL
+944 INGDINITATL
-955 TDAAGNTGTTTDT
+955 TDAAGNTTVTTDT

-978 PTLTVDVFAGND
+978 PTLIVDVFAGND

-1039 PATALH
+1039 PAIALH
-1045 DVGNGSGDF
+1045 DVGNGSGAF

-1062 GNEATA
+1062 GNEANA

-1163 GNPISTVGSVNI
+1163 GNPISTAGSVNI
-1175 YVHSLPAPVLD
+1175 YVHNLPAPTLD

-1266 SQTFSANVPV
+1266 SQTISDNVPV

-1293 ISLAEAATALT
+1293 ISLAEAATALI

-1353 VVNATLSDAA
+1353 VVNATLSDTA
-1363 GNSTTTTNTLHV
+1363 GNSTTTTNTIHV
-1375 VSDPTIQP
+1375 VSDPSIQP

-1437 SWSVIIPVTD
+1437 NWSVIIPVTD

-1512 GVPVGTDVVVTF
+1512 GVPVDTDVVVTF

-1547 LAGIDPGTTTVSA
+1547 LAGMDPGTTTVSA

-1688 PLTADGVVNST
+1688 PLTADGIVSSA

-1725 GSTYTGL
+1725 GATYTGV
-1732 VGSDGNWT
+1732 VGGDGSWT

-1814 THVEAGQQVNITLNG
+1814 THVEAGQQVTITLNG

-1843 VQIPAADLTALTDG
+1843 VQIPAADLTALNDG

-1863 EVADKAGNPAQGSL
+1863 AVTDKAGNPAQGSL

-1931 YIAAVGA
+1931 YTATVGA

-2033 SATVGGNGQWTVTI
+2033 TATVGGNGQWTVTI

-2129 GQTYQAEVGGDGKW
+2129 GQTYQAEVQGDGKW

-2170 GNSTTVTESVGV
+2170 GNSTTATESVGV

-2187 QPVLNTPFGDGVLSK
+2187 VPVLNTPFGDGVLSK

-2394 APFGDTILNGTEL
+2394 APFGDTILNGIEL
-2407 TEVQTLTGT
+2407 AEVQTLTGT
-2416 TGATGAGQTVKV
+2416 TGATGTGQTVKV

-2433 SFDATVGADGHW
+2433 SFDAIVGADGHW

-2649 WTTTVPAADLA
+2649 WSTTVPAADLA
-2660 GLTDGQATIT
+2660 GLSDGQATIT
-2670 ANATSLAGNPASAT
+2670 ANATSVAGNPASAT

-2689 LASDANLPTITIDKV
+2689 LASEANLPTITIDKV

-2718 LVISGTSNHLVA
+2718 LVISGTS
-2730 GETINITL
+2730 
-2738 NGKPYTAI
+2738 
-2746 VGDDGKWST
+2746 
-2755 TVPAAD
+2755 
-2761 VQALQNQEYT
+2761 Q
-2771 ITATGNDVAENVAT
+2771 
-2785 GTHQVTVDTTPP
+2785 
-2797 LLTIVVD
+2797 
-2804 AGADGILNAVEAAL
+2804 
-2818 GLPISGTAPEGTT
+2818 
-2831 VTVTVDGKPYPVLV
+2831 
-2845 PEGGNWTLTIPAAD
+2845 
-2859 LKAITT
+2859 
-2865 DGPLVITATVTD
+2865 
-2877 AQGNVADITVNPPI
+2877 
-2891 VLAINNL
+2891 
-2898 PVLTLDPLE
+2898 
-2907 FVNIT
+2907 
-2912 TAADGFTISGT
+2912 
-2923 STNLPNG
+2923 
-2930 TQVQVDIAGVKVT
+2930 
-2943 GTVTD
+2943 
-2948 GVWTATVPPGQIA
+2948 PPG
-2961 VGNVDQGVG
+2961 
-2970 TITVSYTDAAGNPAS
+2970 
-2985 ASHSVTV
+2985 
-2992 DLTPPVAS
+2992 
-3000 LVDPLFGDGALN
+3000 
-3012 KLESGVDQ
+3012 
-3020 IVTGKVAPG
+3020 
-3029 DSVVLTLDGK
+3029 
-3039 SVTAV
+3039 
-3044 VGPDGTWTATIPTA
+3044 
-3058 TLVGLTDGQ
+3058 
-3067 NTLTVAVT
+3067 
-3075 DAAGNST
+3075 
-3082 SSDVPFVSYIN
+3082 
-3093 TLPTATITDSFGGTI
+3093 GG
-3108 NIDKAALGGSISGTT
+3108 
-3123 GITSDGQKVTV
+3123 
-3134 NLNGKDY
+3134 
-3141 TADVNSATGT
+3141 
-3151 WVLPLDAATL
+3151 
-3161 QGLPNGTWTATVT
+3161 
-3174 VTDVA
+3174 
-3179 GNSSAQAEDIKV
+3179 
-3191 QLTQPP
+3191 
-3197 VPTIDLVFGD
+3197 
-3207 GVLNAAELA
+3207 
-3216 AGQTI
+3216 
-3221 SGSTGITGPGQTV
+3221 
-3234 TVTFAGNASPLTAI
+3234 
-3248 VGEDGKWTLALTASE
+3248 
-3263 LADIS
+3263 
-3268 GLPTHSITV
+3268 
-3277 TSTDQYGNS
+3277 
-3286 NVSSPEVFTVDLNI
+3286 
-3300 PNPSITN
+3300 
-3307 QPFGADNVLNIA
+3307 
-3319 EAAGPITIAGT
+3319 
-3330 TGLTGAGQAVKV
+3330 
-3342 VIDVNGTSYNATV
+3342 
-3355 LPDGTWTLNL
+3355 
-3365 PAGALSGLTGGD
+3365 
-3377 HTINITAT
+3377 
-3385 DASGNTKTVP
+3385 
-3395 VDFTTDFTPPV
+3395 
-3406 VAVTNV
+3406 
-3412 STDGYINLAEAAAG
+3412 
-3426 TLING
+3426 
-3431 TTDGTSV
+3431 
-3438 NVNIGGKD
+3438 
-3446 FIAAVSGG
+3446 
-3454 TWVLNLTPAEIA
+3454 
-3466 TLPQGS
+3466 
-3472 QTITVTSTDASGNTS
+3472 
-3487 TAISHVGIATDAAAA
+3487 
-3502 PTVVVNTF
+3502 
-3510 AGDNV
+3510 
-3515 LDFAE
+3515 
-3520 SRTPQTISGTT
+3520 R
-3531 AHVEAGRTVNVTVGS
+3531 
-3546 ITGLSAIVQAD
+3546 
-3557 GSWSLTLSPAQLQT
+3557 
-3571 LSNGATNITANVSD
+3571 
-3585 LAGNAATP
+3585 
-3593 DIHDITVS
+3593 
-3601 VTPPAAFLT
+3601 
-3610 LNPIS
+3610 
-3615 VDNIIN
+3615 
-3621 STDDGGLIMTFT
+3621 
-3633 GQYLNNQTVLT
+3633 
-3644 PQLITVFVNGVP
+3644 
-3656 VVGTFPALP
+3656 
-3665 SASGTWTIV
+3665 
-3674 GLSQLVTFPTDGNY
+3674 
-3688 TVTVSMTGLNGTTA
+3688 
-3702 TVTQTVV
+3702 
-3709 VDRTP
+3709 
-3714 PTLTVSAFAGDDV
+3714 
-3727 LNGTEAATN
+3727 
-3736 QTISGTASTSEIG
+3736 
-3749 RTVTV
+3749 
-3754 TLNGKTYT
+3754 
-3762 ALVGAGGAWSTT
+3762 
-3774 VPAADLQG
+3774 
-3782 LPPGTNTI
+3782 
-3790 SASLSDAAGNTTT
+3790 
-3803 TPHTFT
+3803 
-3809 TNTAAPLLSVGVLAG
+3809 
-3824 DNVLNLAEG
+3824 
-3833 LVTQLLTGT
+3833 
-3842 SSAEAGQTV
+3842 
-3851 TIKIAGVTVGTAEI
+3851 
-3865 QPGGAWTAN
+3865 
-3874 ILPTGLSG
+3874 
-3882 LLDGPNVLTAS
+3882 
-3893 VTDKSGNT
+3893 
-3901 TSVDVGINVLFNSL
+3901 
-3915 LNLDVTAGLGTIGN
+3915 
-3929 TVLNAASLLLT
+3929 
-3940 QTIGGVATSAGVGA
+3940 
-3954 KVSVQVGGQTIT
+3954 
-3966 ADVGAN
+3966 
-3972 GQWSLQIPPTALA
+3972 
-3985 NLLNGP
+3985 
-3991 VALNV
+3991 
-3996 VLTDA
+3996 
-4001 AGNTKTQILDLNV
+4001 
-4014 SKILPVLGDLT
+4014 
-4025 SGLGNVDHIL
+4025 
-4035 NTVVSG
+4035 
-4041 AAQTVSGALT
+4041 
-4051 AADGTIVKIAVG
+4051 
-4063 ALTFTGTV
+4063 
-4071 VNNAFSIPIPAG
+4071 
-4083 ALASLADG
+4083 
-4091 VVPVILTATDAA
+4091 
-4103 GNVLTQA
+4103 
-4110 LNPLTVALH
+4110 
-4119 NLPQIVLDPLFGDGL
+4119 
-4134 LNAADILLNQ
+4134 
-4144 TITGVV
+4144 
-4150 KNVAAGTT
+4150 
-4158 VSVQVGTGTPL
+4158 
-4169 TAQVDAT
+4169 
-4176 GHFSVTVPSNLLS
+4176 
-4189 GLTTGNLGVN
+4189 
-4199 VSLTDSN
+4199 
-4206 GNTTSVGAQA
+4206 
-4216 AINVTLPTINLT
+4216 
-4228 DVLHNGVLGAVD
+4228 
-4240 ALTSQ
+4240 
-4245 VIGGVVTGVTAGTT
+4245 
-4259 VKVTLGGKTF
+4259 
-4269 LGVTDAGGKFAVT
+4269 
-4282 LQPGDLKA
+4282 
-4290 LADGTLAIGVSV
+4290 
-4302 VSDAGNV
+4302 
-4309 GSTNVNANVIINS
+4309 
-4322 LPKVVLDPLFGTGG
+4322 
-4336 VLNAAEALLT
+4336 
-4346 QTISGTVL
+4346 
-4354 NATAGS
+4354 
-4360 SVKITLGP
+4360 
-4368 LVLTGTVDGTGH
+4368 
-4380 FNVQVTPLQLSQLLD
+4380 
-4395 GNLSVGVT
+4395 
-4403 VTDAVGNTSGVNAG
+4403 
-4417 LNVGI
+4417 
-4422 HNLPSIVLNPI
+4422 
-4433 FGDGVLSVVD
+4433 
-4443 LLTGQTISGVATN
+4443 
-4456 VSVGSQVQ
+4456 
-4464 ISLNGKTYLAT
+4464 
-4475 VGVGGAFSVTVPPL
+4475 
-4489 DLKGL
+4489 
-4494 ITDGLQN
+4494 
-4501 VTATFT
+4501 
-4507 DAVGNV
+4507 
-4513 GTITNAVNVIAN
+4513 
-4525 ALPTITLD
+4525 
-4533 PLFNNGLLNAVQALV
+4533 
-4548 TQTISGKT
+4548 
-4556 TNAEG
+4556 
-4561 STVSITIGGASLS
+4561 
-4574 AVVKADGT
+4574 
-4582 FSVNV
+4582 
-4587 LPSLLSTLLDGT
+4587 
-4599 VGVGVSVTNA
+4599 
-4609 ANHTVGANANVTVGI
+4609 NH
-4624 HTLPTLSLGSLFGG
+4624 
-4638 DGFLNLTEAS
+4638 
-4648 SNTTLTGSTN
+4648 
-4658 VQSGSVSVNV
+4658 
-4668 GGVVHT
+4668 
-4674 GTITNGTWNV
+4674 
-4684 TYTAAELKALADGAT
+4684 
-4699 TVKVTITDAVGNIT
+4699 
-4713 TQTSPLVVKTHALPL
+4713 
-4728 VSLDGLGSLG
+4728 
-4738 GLIGGI
+4738 
-4744 LGAGLTLKGSS
+4744 
-4755 ANIGQGGIISV
+4755 
-4766 TLLGTTIGAVVQADG
+4766 
-4781 SWQAKFSSEVF
+4781 
-4792 AAYNLF
+4792 
-4798 TLLGALTGNVVG
+4798 
-4810 LQATDLAGNGV
+4810 
-4821 NLHVGLA
+4821 
-4828 AGSPLI
+4828 
-4834 SLQAQ
+4834 
-4839 SLDVQTTDDTHAVAA
+4839 
-4854 LHTTSSDSS
+4854 
-4863 TTDTVH
+4863 
-4869 HATSTLTDPLVTAD
+4869 
-4883 AGAQAAS
+4883 
-4890 TDTSTTAHDETAFSI
+4890 
-4905 GGVTIDVAHTQQDV
+4905 
-4919 VGTDGNDIIVL
+4919 
-4930 DTLDFGHID
+4930 
-4939 GGAGV
+4939 
-4944 DTLQLGGTNQH
+4944 
-4955 LDLTVLGFKVEHI
+4955 
-4968 DIFDLGNS
+4968 
-4976 GTNSITLNLHESL
+4976 
-4989 TVKDAPNDEVIIK
+4989 
-5002 GGEGSLVNLVAGSD
+5002 
-5016 GAWTETGQRTVDG
+5016 
-5029 LTFDVYHNASLAST
+5029 
-5043 NTLGDVLVQHGLHV
+5043 
-5057 QQQS
+5057 

>member
-48 LSYERAGN
+48 ASYERAGN

-62 QDGSTVRYHS
+62 QDGSTVRYQG
-72 FFNTDSKGHHS
+72 FFTTDGKGHHS

-151 IAASNSGGGGG
+151 IAASSGGGGGG

-173 PGGSNKTP
+173 PGGSNPDP

-199 GDSQVFSGTTTN
+199 GSSQVFSGTTAN
-211 VTAGQTVTLTLNGKT
+211 VTAGQTVTLSLNGKT

-258 SVTGTDGQTITK
+258 SVTGSNGQTVTK

-281 GAATDVTLV
+281 GVATDVTLV

-295 PITGPTNDNSPTL
+295 PITGTTNDSTPTL

-317 VTISDGGTVIGTVP
+317 VTVSDGGTVIGTAP
-331 VDGNGNWTFTPNPPL
+331 VDGSGNWTFTPNPPL
-346 GDGDHSLTAEVT
+346 GDGDHSLTAVVT
-358 DPAGNTSPPST
+358 DPAGNTSTPST
-369 PIAVVVDTTAPAG
+369 PIVVVIDTTAPG
-382 ATDVTLVNDANQPIN
+382 EATDVTLVNDANQPIN

-414 STVTVRDGDTVIGS
+414 STVTVRDGNTVIG
-428 TVADGNGN
+428 TAVVDGNGN
-436 WSVTPTQPLG
+436 WSVTPTQPLS
-446 EGNHSITTEVT
+446 EGTHNITTQVT

-492 EPITGSTN
+492 EPITGTTN

-552 VVVTDPAGNSSPPTT
+552 VVVTDPAGNASPPTT

-595 TNGSTNDTKPT
+595 TNGSTNDTQPT
-606 ISGKAEADSTITIR
+606 ISGKAESGSIVTIR
-620 DGDTVLGTVKADGN
+620 DGDTVLGTVQADGS

-653 TEVTDAAGNSSGVST
+653 TEVTDAAGNTSGVST

-677 PPAAATAVEIL
+677 DPEPATAVKIL

-789 DDLPIDG
+789 DDLPITG

-808 AEVGSTVTIRDGDK
+808 AEPNSSVTIRDGDT
-822 VLATVPVDGEG
+822 VLATVTVDGTG
-833 NWSYTPAEPLAEGP
+833 NWSYTPTTPLAEGP

-873 TIAPNVTIDP
+873 TIAPNVTLDP

-892 NEAAGIITITGTAS
+892 NEAAGVITITGTAS

-918 NGEQHNVIVGNDGK
+918 NGEPHNVIVGEDGK
-932 WSFDLPA
+932 WTFDLPA

-944 TNGDITITATL
+944 INGDITITATL
-955 TDAAGNTGTTTDT
+955 TDAAGNTTVTTDT

-978 PTLTVDVFAGND
+978 PSLTVNAFAGND
-990 IVDGAEIQVDQKLT
+990 IVDGAEIQIDQKLT

-1013 NTVTVTFG
+1013 NTVTVTFDG
-1021 DKTYTGI
+1021 KTYTGI

-1039 PATALH
+1039 PASALS
-1045 DVGNGSGDF
+1045 DAGNGPADF
-1054 DVKVSDSS
+1054 AVTVSDSS
-1062 GNEATA
+1062 GNQATGN
-1068 TRPYEINDQLGG
+1068 RPFEINDLLGG

-1112 GPGAITVNIGGV
+1112 GVGAITVNIGGV
-1124 NYPADVAPN
+1124 NYQADVAAN

-1147 LADGKQNI
+1147 LTDGVQNI

-1163 GNPISTVGSVNI
+1163 GNPISTTGSVNV
-1175 YVHSLPAPVLD
+1175 YVHNLPAPVLD

-1200 AGQTITGNTGVTGA
+1200 AGQTITGTTGVTGA

-1229 TVANDGTFSVNIPSS
+1229 TVANDGTFSVSIPSS
-1244 VLSSLPNGTA
+1244 VLSNLPNGTA
-1254 PIQVIATDVAGN
+1254 PVQVIATDVAGN
-1266 SQTFSANVPV
+1266 SQTISATVPV

-1293 ISLAEAATALT
+1293 ISLAEAAGSLT
-1304 LSGTASISEAGREV
+1304 LSGTASVSEAGREV
-1318 TITLNNETYTA
+1318 TITLNNESYTA

-1334 GVWSVELPA
+1334 GVWSVALPA

-1353 VVNATLSDAA
+1353 VINATLSDAA
-1363 GNSTTTTNTLHV
+1363 GNSTSTTNTIHV
-1375 VSDPTIQP
+1375 VSDPSIQP

-1529 TVKVLANGRWSVN
+1529 TVKVLANGRWLVN

-1625 GHEYTATVGAN
+1625 GHDYTATVAAN
-1636 GSWTISIPSVD
+1636 GSWTISIPSAD
-1647 LKGLPEGSNPI
+1647 LQALPEGSNPI
-1658 VVVASDSAG
+1658 VVVASDNAG

-1688 PLTADGVVNST
+1688 PLAGDGIVSSA
-1699 EAAGALELT
+1699 EAAAAIELT

-1725 GSTYTGL
+1725 GATYTGV
-1732 VGSDGNWT
+1732 VGGDGSWK

-1752 SGQYPLTV
+1752 SGQYPLSV

-1814 THVEAGQQVNITLNG
+1814 TNVEAGQQVTITLNG

-1843 VQIPAADLTALTDG
+1843 VQIPAADLTALNDG

-1926 LNGKT
+1926 LNGKAYT
-1931 YIAAVGA
+1931 AAVGA

-1946 GATDLALLG
+1946 GAADLALLG

-1976 VTLDVYTHQLPTP
+1976 VTLDVYTHQLPAP
-1989 TINTP
+1989 TINQP

-2019 DGQTVTVTLGGKEY
+2019 DGQTVTVTLGGRDY
-2033 SATVGGNGQWTVTI
+2033 TATVGGNGQWTVTI

-2056 QSDNAITVTATDAA
+2056 QTDNAITVTATDAA

-2101 AAEAAAAVTLSGS
+2101 ATEAAAAVTLSGS
-2114 ADPAEAGRIVTLTIN
+2114 ADPADAGRNVTLTIN
-2129 GQTYQAEVGGDGKW
+2129 GQTYLAEVGGDGKW
-2143 TTDIPANSL
+2143 TTEIPANAL

-2187 QPVLNTPFGDGVLSK
+2187 VPVLNTPFGDGVLSK
-2202 PEAGVDQILTGNT
+2202 PEAAAGQILTGNT

-2230 QDYTGTVGN
+2230 VDYTGTVNN

-2253 NLTDGSSPLL
+2253 GLTDGSSPLQ

-2277 TNVTVDL
+2277 TNVTIDL
-2284 TAPTLSVDPLTGD
+2284 TAPTLSVEPLTGD

-2303 EVATGFLVQG
+2303 EVATGFLIQG
-2313 TSDTGDAGRPVT
+2313 TSDIGDAGRPVT

-2330 HTYTGVIQPDGSW
+2330 HTYTGVVQADGSW
-2343 SVLVPPNALSDLT
+2343 SVLVPPNALGDLA

-2368 AAGNQTVVDGS
+2368 AAGNQTLVDGT

-2394 APFGDTILNGTEL
+2394 APFGDTILNGSEL
-2407 TEVQTLTGT
+2407 AEVQTLTGT

-2433 SFDATVGADGHW
+2433 SFDATVDANGQW

-2453 LASLPQGP
+2453 LASLPQGA

-2472 GATGSSTIQ
+2472 GATGSSTIE

-2502 NAAELLQPLTLT
+2502 NTAELLQPITLT
-2514 GTASVNDSGQS
+2514 GTASVSDSGQN
-2525 VKVSLVVGG
+2525 VKVSLVLGG
-2534 VTYEGTVGADGKWSV
+2534 VTYEGTVDTDGKWSI

-2570 TDAAGNTTTI
+2570 TDTAGNTTTI

-2595 LAIDTISGDDY
+2595 LTINTISNDDY
-2606 INATEKGED
+2606 INATEKGQD

-2644 DGEGK
+2644 DGEGN
-2649 WTTTVPAADLA
+2649 WTTTVLAADLA
-2660 GLTDGQATIT
+2660 GLSDGQATIT
-2670 ANATSLAGNPASAT
+2670 ANATSLAGNPASAS

-2689 LASDANLPTITIDKV
+2689 LASEANLPTITIDKV

-2755 TVPAAD
+2755 TVPVAD

-2804 AGADGILNAVEAAL
+2804 AGADGIVNAVEAAL
-2818 GLPISGTAPEGTT
+2818 GLPITGTAPAGLT
-2831 VTVTVDGKPYPVLV
+2831 VTVTVDGKLYPVLV
-2845 PEGGNWTLTIPAAD
+2845 PEDGNWTLTIPAAD

-2877 AQGNVADITVNPPI
+2877 AQGNVADITVNPAI
-2891 VLAINNL
+2891 ELAINNL
-2898 PVLTLDPLE
+2898 PVLTLEALD

-2912 TAADGFTISGT
+2912 AAADGFTITGT

-2930 TQVQVDIAGVKVT
+2930 TVVQVSVAGVQVT

-2948 GVWTATVPPGQIA
+2948 NVWTATVAPGLITPQNITE
-2961 VGNVDQGVG
+2961 GVG
-2970 TITVSYTDAAGNPAS
+2970 TVTVSYTDAAGNPAS

-2992 DLTPPVAS
+2992 DLTPPVAAV
-3000 LVDPLFGDGALN
+3000 VDPLFGDGALN

-3020 IVTGKVAPG
+3020 IVTGKVAAG

-3039 SVTAV
+3039 PVTAV

-3075 DAAGNST
+3075 DAAGNSV

-3093 TLPTATITDSFGGTI
+3093 TLPVATITDSFGGAI

-3179 GNSSAQAEDIKV
+3179 GNSSTQAENISV
-3191 QLTQPP
+3191 QLTPPP

-3234 TVTFAGNASPLTAI
+3234 TVTIAGNPSPLTAT
-3248 VGEDGKWTLALTASE
+3248 VGADGKWTLELTTSE
-3263 LADIS
+3263 LADIA

-3277 TSTDQYGNS
+3277 TNTDQYGNS
-3286 NVSSPEVFTVDLNI
+3286 NISSPEVFTVDLNI

-3319 EAAGPITIAGT
+3319 EAAGPLVIEGN
-3330 TGLTGAGQAVKV
+3330 TGISGVGQAVKV
-3342 VIDVNGTSYNATV
+3342 VIDVNGTIYNATV
-3355 LPDGTWTLNL
+3355 AADGSWTLNL
-3365 PAGALSGLTGGD
+3365 PAGTLSGLTGTD

-3385 DASGNTKTVP
+3385 DASGNTNTVP
-3395 VDFTTDFTPPV
+3395 FAFTTDFTPPV
-3406 VAVTNV
+3406 VTVNNV

-3426 TLING
+3426 TQISG
-3431 TTDGTSV
+3431 ITDGTSV
-3438 NVNIGGKD
+3438 SVNIGGQV
-3446 FIAAVSGG
+3446 FTAAVTDG
-3454 TWVLNLTPAEIA
+3454 TWVLDLTPAQIA

-3472 QTITVTSTDASGNTS
+3472 QTITVTATDASGNTS

-3502 PTVVVNTF
+3502 PTVTVGAF
-3510 AGDNV
+3510 AGDDV
-3515 LDFAE
+3515 LDYGE
-3520 SRTPQTISGTT
+3520 SRTIQTISGTT
-3531 AHVEAGRTVNVTVGS
+3531 THVEAGRTVSVTVGS

-3557 GSWSLTLSPAQLQT
+3557 GTWSLTLSPAQLQT
-3571 LSNGATNITANVSD
+3571 LSNGATNITASVSD
-3585 LAGNAATP
+3585 LAGNAAVP
-3593 DIHDITVS
+3593 NVHDIS
-3601 VTPPAAFLT
+3601 VNLTPPAAILT
-3610 LNPIS
+3610 LNPITG
-3615 VDNIIN
+3615 DNIVNAQESGAFDIN
-3621 STDDGGLIMTFT
+3621 FSGEYRGANPLV
-3633 GQYLNNQTVLT
+3633 QTV
-3644 PQLITVFVNGVP
+3644 TVTVTIGGIPV
-3656 VVGTFPALP
+3656 VVGTTTPLLNAN
-3665 SASGTWTIV
+3665 GTWSIPV
-3674 GLSQLVTFPTDGNY
+3674 VLGNVVFPTDGTY
-3688 TVTVSMTGLNGTTA
+3688 TVTASFVGLGPTA
-3702 TVTQTVV
+3702 SVTQTVL
-3709 VDRTP
+3709 VDRVP
-3714 PTLTVSAFAGDDV
+3714 PTLTVNAFAGDDV
-3727 LNGTEAATN
+3727 LNGTEAAAN
-3736 QTISGTASTSEIG
+3736 QTISGTASTSEAG

-3790 SASLSDAAGNTTT
+3790 SASLSDAAGNVTT

-3865 QPGGAWTAN
+3865 QPGGTWSAQ

-3915 LNLDVTAGLGTIGN
+3915 LDLDITSGLVGG
-3929 TVLNAASLLLT
+3929 VLNAASLLLT

-3954 KVSVQVGGQTIT
+3954 KVAVEIGGQTIT
-3966 ADVGAN
+3966 ADVGVN
-3972 GQWSLQIPPTALA
+3972 GQFNLSIPPTLLA
-3985 NLLNGP
+3985 NLPNGP
-3991 VALNV
+3991 LALNV

-4001 AGNTKTQILDLNV
+4001 AGNTKVQVIDLNV
-4014 SKILPVLGDLT
+4014 AKILPVLGDLT

-4041 AAQTVSGALT
+4041 AEQTVSGALT
-4051 AADGTIVKIAVG
+4051 AADGTVVKIAVG

-4071 VNNAFSIPIPAG
+4071 LNNAFSIPIPAG

-4158 VSVQVGTGTPL
+4158 LSVQVGGGTPL

-4189 GLTTGNLGVN
+4189 GLTNGNLGVN
-4199 VSLTDSN
+4199 VSLTDAN
-4206 GNTTSVGAQA
+4206 GNSTSVGAQA
-4216 AINVTLPTINLT
+4216 AINVTLPTISLT

-4322 LPKVVLDPLFGTGG
+4322 LPKVVLDPLFGGNG

-4360 SVKITLGP
+4360 SVKVTLGP

-4395 GNLSVGVT
+4395 GNLNVGVT
-4403 VTDAVGNTSGVNAG
+4403 VTDAAGNTNGVNAG

-4456 VSVGSQVQ
+4456 VAVGSQVQ

-4489 DLKGL
+4489 DLKGIL
-4494 ITDGLQN
+4494 TDGLQN

-4561 STVSITIGGASLS
+4561 STVTVTIGGASLS

-4587 LPSLLSTLLDGT
+4587 LPSLLSSLIDGT

-4609 ANHTVGANANVTVGI
+4609 ANHTVDTSANVTVGI
-4624 HTLPTLSLGSLFGG
+4624 HTLPTLNLGTLFGG
-4638 DGFLNLTEAS
+4638 DGFLNLAEAS
-4648 SNTTLTGSTN
+4648 SNTTLTGTTN
-4658 VQSGSVSVNV
+4658 VQNGSVSVNV

-4674 GTITNGTWNV
+4674 GTITNGAWNV
-4684 TYTAAELKALADGAT
+4684 TFTAAELKALADGAT

-4713 TQTSPLVVKTHALPL
+4713 TQTSPLVIKTHALPL
-4728 VSLDGLGSLG
+4728 VSLDGLGSLT

-4766 TLLGTTIGAVVQADG
+4766 TLLGTTLGAVVQADG
-4781 SWQAKFSSEVF
+4781 SWQAKFGSEVF

-4810 LQATDLAGNGV
+4810 LQATDLAGNGI

-4839 SLDVQTTDDTHAVAA
+4839 SLDVQATDDTHAMAA
-4854 LHTTSSDSS
+4854 LHSTSSDTS
-4863 TTDTVH
+4863 TTDATH
-4869 HATSTLTDPLVTAD
+4869 HAASTLTDPLVTAD
-4883 AGAQAAS
+4883 AGAQVAS
-4890 TDTSTTAHDETAFSI
+4890 TDTSTTAHAETAFSI
-4905 GGVTIDVAHTQQDV
+4905 GGVTIEVDHTQQDV
-4919 VGTDGNDIIVL
+4919 VGTAGNDIIIV

-4939 GGAGV
+4939 GGTGV

-4955 LDLTVLGFKVEHI
+4955 LDLTLLGFKVEHI

-4976 GTNSITLNLHESL
+4976 GTNSITLNLLEAQS
-4989 TVKDAPNDEVIIK
+4989 VKDSANDEVIIK
-5002 GGEGSLVNLVAGSD
+5002 GGEGSLVNLVTGSD